1 MKKLFSRC
9 SWLITVL
16 ICLSILFSVK
26 TYAKDS
32 ATDDSLSGSL
42 GENITW
48 ALEGSSDSG
57 YTIRISGSGDTPGYD
72 YTSDI
77 PWYSHINE
85 IKSVIVEDG
94 ITGLGKASFYK
105 STSIQSVK
113 IADSVRSIGDLCF
126 FRNGSL
132 EKIELGNGLT
142 SIGEAAFSVSNLKK
156 VSLPAG
162 ITRIEADTFYGCKQ
176 LESINLEHVK
186 SIGRRAFYF
195 CSNLSG
201 INLSADIEQL
211 EYAAFR
217 GCSSIDKVN
226 IGSKLSELNEQV
238 FAECSSLK
246 EIYIPDN
253 ITAIQ
258 RGAFYECTALGQV
271 TGAKNVEVLGEM
283 AFNGAKSLE
292 TYPFGDKVWSIG
304 NSAFSGC
311 SSFKIDKIPDSVTF
325 MGTWAFGSTAIE
337 TIEFGSGLTYI
348 NSYAFSYCSNLTKVT
363 FPSNIESIK
372 IYAFSHCPKLKNVIF
387 TEGLKTINEGA
398 FDGSAIEEA
407 VIPKSVSAIG
417 NSAFPY
423 KTKLTLLNDKLTN
436 MGGNTYKVIHK
447 AKASFYYNYDYA
459 YEVLELVNKIRKE
472 NNLEPMT
479 MDVKLLDNAMYRAS
493 ELTLY
498 FSHQSPI
505 GQYNTSI
512 GASENVA
519 MWQRTPQEVVD
530 AWMSDSHKEP
540 ILSSKYTAIGVG
552 AVASNGQLYWAQEFK
567 SKVSEEAKQSSY
579 KTGNQVN
586 TIEYTT
592 DIVTDFHPEQ
602 TSLTIKEKGESSIVS
617 LLKRAIL
624 LPDSVH
630 YVSSDEKV
638 CTVSKDGKL
647 TGKTAGKATITIYA
661 ADNADEYALQTT
673 VQVEVEHN
681 WQSKYTVD
689 KEATCTENGS
699 QSIHCDVCN
708 AINENKVKVIKATGH
723 KAEKMAGKAASCTED
738 GLTEGSKCSV
748 CGEILKKQEVIKATG
763 HKAEK
768 MAGKA
773 ASCTEDG
780 ITEGSKCSVC
790 GEILKKQEV
799 IKATGHKAEKI
810 PGKTASCTEDGITE
824 GSKCSVCGEV
834 LKKQEVIKAT
844 GHKWS
849 AWEVTKE
856 ASETEEGSRRRICE
870 NDKTHIETEV
880 IPVLAHVHKLSK
892 TEAKAASCTENGNK
906 EYYVCSGCKKLFA
919 DADAA
924 KEINKEDTVIKA
936 TGHKAEKIAGKAA
949 SCTEDGLTEGSK
961 CSVCGEVLKKQEVIK
976 ATGHK
981 AEKMAGKAA
990 SCTEDGITE
999 GSKCSVCGEVLKKQE
1014 IIKATGHK
1022 WSAWEVTKEASE
1034 TEEGSRRRVC
1044 ENDKTHVETE
1054 VIPVLAHV
1062 HKLSKTEAKAASCTE
1077 NGNKEYYVC
1086 SGCKKLFADAD
1097 ATKEI
1102 DKEDTVI
1109 KATGHKAEKIAGK
1122 AATYTESG
1130 LTEGS
1135 KCSICGTVI
1144 VAQKVIPKKNIKG
1157 DIKNPTSVNR
1167 IEKKITGNRNDGDI
1181 KDSTF
1186 NSLQLRAKKAG
1197 KNYINLS
1204 WTKVKGASGYIIYGN
1219 RCNSNGKVYPL
1230 RKVISTAKMSQ
1241 KMMKLKKGTY
1251 YKYVVIAYKMTG
1263 AGQKVI
1269 ASSKTIHV
1277 ATAGGKVGNYKKVK
1291 LNKEIVKLKCGKV
1304 FKIKAE
1310 QVSEKKKLKVKRHRD
1325 ICFESSNPAIATV
1338 SASGKVKAKKKGR
1351 CVIYVYSQSGTFN
1364 KMTVRVK

>member
-1 MKKLFSRC
+1 M
-9 SWLITVL
+9 L
-16 ICLSILFSVK
+16 ICLGILFSVK
-26 TYAKDS
+26 TFAKDS
-32 ATDDSLSGSL
+32 AADDSLSGSL
-42 GENITW
+42 GKNITW
-48 ALEGSSDSG
+48 TLEGSSDSG
-57 YTIRISGSGDTPGYD
+57 YTIRISGSGDTPDYD
-72 YTSDI
+72 YISDI

-85 IKSVIVEDG
+85 IKSVVVEEG
-94 ITGLGKASFYK
+94 ITGLGKSSFYK

-113 IADSVRSIGDLCF
+113 LADSVRSIGEMCF

-156 VSLPAG
+156 VSLPIG
-162 ITRIEADTFYGCKQ
+162 ITHIESDTFYGCKQ

-186 SIGRRAFYF
+186 SIGRRAFYI

-201 INLSADIEQL
+201 IHLSTDLQQL

-226 IGSKLSELNEQV
+226 IGSKLSELSEQV

-258 RGAFYECTALGQV
+258 KAAFYECTALGQV

-325 MGTWAFGSTAIE
+325 MGTWAFGKTAIE

-363 FPSNIESIK
+363 LPANMQSIK

-398 FDGSAIEEA
+398 FTGSIIKEA

-417 NSAFPY
+417 SRAFPDS
-423 KTKLTLLNDKLTN
+423 TKLTLLNDKLTN

-472 NNLEPMT
+472 NNLEPVT
-479 MDVKLLDNAMYRAS
+479 MDVDLLDNAMYRAS
-493 ELTLY
+493 ELALY
-498 FSHQSPI
+498 FSHQSPMGFTAI
-505 GQYNTSI
+505 GTT
-512 GASENVA
+512 ENCA
-519 MWQRTPQEVVD
+519 LGQKTPQKVVD
-530 AWMSDSHKEP
+530 AWMSDEHKYP
-540 ILSSKYTAIGVG
+540 ILSSDFTAIGIG
-552 AVASNGQLYWAQEFK
+552 AVESNGQLHWTQEFL
-567 SKVSEEAKQSSY
+567 SKVSEEAMQSSY
-579 KTGNQVN
+579 KNGNQIN
-586 TIEYTT
+586 TIKYTT
-592 DIVTDFHPEQ
+592 DIVNNFYPEQ
-602 TSLTIKEKGESSIVS
+602 ELVKIKEKGNSSIVS
-617 LLKRAIL
+617 ILKRAVL

-647 TGKTAGKATITIYA
+647 TGKEAGNATITIYA
-661 ADNADEYALQTT
+661 ADSADEYALQTT
-673 VQVEVEHN
+673 VQVEVQHN
-681 WQSKYTVD
+681 WQSKYTID
-689 KEATCTENGS
+689 KEPTCTENGS

-708 AINENKVKVIKATGH
+708 AINQDRVRA
-723 KAEKMAGKAASCTED
+723 
-738 GLTEGSKCSV
+738 
-748 CGEILKKQEVIKATG
+748 
-763 HKAEK
+763 
-768 MAGKA
+768 
-773 ASCTEDG
+773 
-780 ITEGSKCSVC
+780 
-790 GEILKKQEV
+790 
-799 IKATGHKAEKI
+799 
-810 PGKTASCTEDGITE
+810 
-824 GSKCSVCGEV
+824 
-834 LKKQEVIKAT
+834 
-844 GHKWS
+844 
-849 AWEVTKE
+849 
-856 ASETEEGSRRRICE
+856 
-870 NDKTHIETEV
+870 
-880 IPVLAHVHKLSK
+880 
-892 TEAKAASCTENGNK
+892 
-906 EYYVCSGCKKLFA
+906 
-919 DADAA
+919 
-924 KEINKEDTVIKA
+924 
-936 TGHKAEKIAGKAA
+936 
-949 SCTEDGLTEGSK
+949 
-961 CSVCGEVLKKQEVIK
+961 
-976 ATGHK
+976 
-981 AEKMAGKAA
+981 
-990 SCTEDGITE
+990 
-999 GSKCSVCGEVLKKQE
+999 
-1014 IIKATGHK
+1014 IKATGHK

-1044 ENDKTHVETE
+1044 ENDATHMEIE

-1062 HKLSKTEAKAASCTE
+1062 HKLMKVEAKKATCTE
-1077 NGNKEYYVC
+1077 DGNKEYYVC
-1086 SGCKKLFADAD
+1086 SSCKKLFADAD
-1097 ATKEI
+1097 IGKEI
-1102 DKEDTVI
+1102 NKEDTVV
-1109 KATGHKAEKIAGK
+1109 KATGHKVVKDSAVP
-1122 AATYTESG
+1122 ATTTTTG
-1130 LTEGS
+1130 LSEGS
-1135 KCSICGTVI
+1135 HCSVCGQII
-1144 VAQKVIPKKNIKG
+1144 VAQKVIPKKDVKG
-1157 DIKNPTSVNR
+1157 DVNDSISVNDV
-1167 IEKKITGNRNDGDI
+1167 EKKITANRNDGDI
-1181 KDSTF
+1181 AGSTF
-1186 NSLQLRAKKAG
+1186 KILQLRAKKTG
-1197 KNYINLS
+1197 RNYINLS

-1241 KMMKLKKGTY
+1241 KIMKLKKGTY

-1310 QVSEKKKLKVKRHRD
+1310 QVPEKKKLKVKRHRG
-1325 ICFESSNPAIATV
+1325 ICFESSNSSIATV
-1338 SASGKVKAKKKGR
+1338 SSSGKVKAKKKGI
-1351 CVIYVYSQSGTFN
+1351 CVIYIYSQSGTFS

>member
-1 MKKLFSRC
+1 MRLRSVFKMRMSILNTATTEQMGYGIISFFVYTKSTNSYFIWYNKIIRRRRKVMKKLFSRC

-16 ICLSILFSVK
+16 ICLGILFSVK
-26 TYAKDS
+26 TFAKDS
-32 ATDDSLSGSL
+32 AADDSLSGSL
-42 GENITW
+42 GKNITW
-48 ALEGSSDSG
+48 TLEGSSDSG
-57 YTIRISGSGDTPGYD
+57 YTIRISGSGDTPDYD

-94 ITGLGKASFYK
+94 ITGLGKSSFYK

-113 IADSVRSIGDLCF
+113 LADSVRSIGEMCF

-156 VSLPAG
+156 VSLPIG
-162 ITRIEADTFYGCKQ
+162 ITHIESDTFYGCKQ

-226 IGSKLSELNEQV
+226 IGSKLSELSEQV

-258 RGAFYECTALGQV
+258 KAAFYECTALGQV

-398 FDGSAIEEA
+398 FTGSIIKEA

-417 NSAFPY
+417 SRAFPDS
-423 KTKLTLLNDKLTN
+423 TKLTLLNNKLTN
-436 MGGNTYKVIHK
+436 MGENTYKVIHK

-479 MDVKLLDNAMYRAS
+479 MDVDLLDNAMYRAS
-493 ELTLY
+493 ELALY
-498 FSHQSPI
+498 FSHQSPMGFTAI
-505 GQYNTSI
+505 GTT
-512 GASENVA
+512 ENCA
-519 MWQRTPQEVVD
+519 LGQKTPQKVVD
-530 AWMSDSHKEP
+530 AWMSDEHKYP
-540 ILSSKYTAIGVG
+540 ILSSDFTAIGIG
-552 AVASNGQLYWAQEFK
+552 AVESNGQLHWTQEFL
-567 SKVSEEAKQSSY
+567 SKVSEEAMQSSY
-579 KTGNQVN
+579 KNGNQIN
-586 TIEYTT
+586 TIKYTT
-592 DIVTDFHPEQ
+592 DIVNNFYPEQ
-602 TSLTIKEKGESSIVS
+602 ELVKIKEKGNSSIVS
-617 LLKRAIL
+617 ILKRAVL

-647 TGKTAGKATITIYA
+647 TGKEAGNATITIYA
-661 ADNADEYALQTT
+661 ADSADEYALQTT
-673 VQVEVEHN
+673 VQVEVQHN
-681 WQSKYTVD
+681 WQSKYTID
-689 KEATCTENGS
+689 KEPTCTENGS

-708 AINENKVKVIKATGH
+708 TINQDRVR
-723 KAEKMAGKAASCTED
+723 
-738 GLTEGSKCSV
+738 
-748 CGEILKKQEVIKATG
+748 
-763 HKAEK
+763 
-768 MAGKA
+768 
-773 ASCTEDG
+773 
-780 ITEGSKCSVC
+780 
-790 GEILKKQEV
+790 
-799 IKATGHKAEKI
+799 
-810 PGKTASCTEDGITE
+810 
-824 GSKCSVCGEV
+824 
-834 LKKQEVIKAT
+834 VIKAT

-849 AWEVTKE
+849 
-856 ASETEEGSRRRICE
+856 
-870 NDKTHIETEV
+870 D
-880 IPVLAHVHKLSK
+880 
-892 TEAKAASCTENGNK
+892 
-906 EYYVCSGCKKLFA
+906 
-919 DADAA
+919 
-924 KEINKEDTVIKA
+924 
-936 TGHKAEKIAGKAA
+936 
-949 SCTEDGLTEGSK
+949 
-961 CSVCGEVLKKQEVIK
+961 
-976 ATGHK
+976 
-981 AEKMAGKAA
+981 
-990 SCTEDGITE
+990 
-999 GSKCSVCGEVLKKQE
+999 
-1014 IIKATGHK
+1014 
-1022 WSAWEVTKEASE
+1022 WEVTKEASE

-1044 ENDKTHVETE
+1044 ENDKTHVEIE

-1062 HKLSKTEAKAASCTE
+1062 HKLTKTEAKKASCTE

-1097 ATKEI
+1097 IGKEI
-1102 DKEDTVI
+1102 NKEDTVV
-1109 KATGHKAEKIAGK
+1109 KATGHKVVKDSAVP
-1122 AATYTESG
+1122 ATTTTTG
-1130 LTEGS
+1130 LSEGS
-1135 KCSICGTVI
+1135 HCSVCGQII
-1144 VAQKVIPKKNIKG
+1144 VAQKVIPKKDVKG
-1157 DIKNPTSVNR
+1157 DVNDSISVNDV
-1167 IEKKITGNRNDGDI
+1167 EKKITANRNDGDI
-1181 KDSTF
+1181 AGSTF
-1186 NSLQLRAKKAG
+1186 KILQLRAKKTG
-1197 KNYINLS
+1197 RNYINLS

-1219 RCNSNGKVYPL
+1219 RCNSARKVYSL
-1230 RKVISTAKMSQ
+1230 KKVVSTTRTSAKIT
-1241 KMMKLKKGTY
+1241 KLNKGTY
-1251 YKYVVIAYKMTG
+1251 YKYTAVAYKTTTE
-1263 AGQKVI
+1263 GQKVI

-1277 ATAGGKVGNYKKVK
+1277 ATIGGKVGNYKKVK
-1291 LNKEIVKLKCGKV
+1291 LNKKKVKLKSGKI
-1304 FKIKAE
+1304 FKIEAE
-1310 QVSEKKKLKVKRHRD
+1310 QLPEKKKLKVKRHRG
-1325 ICFESSNPAIATV
+1325 ICFESSNSSIATV
-1338 SASGKVKAKKKGR
+1338 SSSGKVKAKKR
-1351 CVIYVYSQSGTFN
+1351 ELA
-1364 KMTVRVK
+1364 

>member
-16 ICLSILFSVK
+16 ICLGILFSVK
-26 TYAKDS
+26 TFAKDS
-32 ATDDSLSGSL
+32 AADDSLSGSL
-42 GENITW
+42 GKNITW
-48 ALEGSSDSG
+48 TLEGSSDSG
-57 YTIRISGSGDTPGYD
+57 YTIRISGSGDTPDYD

-94 ITGLGKASFYK
+94 ITGLGKSSFYK

-113 IADSVRSIGDLCF
+113 LADSVRSIGEMCF

-156 VSLPAG
+156 VSLPIG
-162 ITRIEADTFYGCKQ
+162 ITHIESDTFYGCKQ

-226 IGSKLSELNEQV
+226 IGSKLSELSEQV

-258 RGAFYECTALGQV
+258 KAAFYECTALGQV

-398 FDGSAIEEA
+398 FTGSIIKEA

-417 NSAFPY
+417 SRAFPDS
-423 KTKLTLLNDKLTN
+423 TKLTLLNNKLTN
-436 MGGNTYKVIHK
+436 MGENTYKVIHK

-479 MDVKLLDNAMYRAS
+479 MDVDLLDNAMYRAS
-493 ELTLY
+493 ELALY
-498 FSHQSPI
+498 FSHQSPMGFTAI
-505 GQYNTSI
+505 GTT
-512 GASENVA
+512 ENCA
-519 MWQRTPQEVVD
+519 LGQKTPQKVVD
-530 AWMSDSHKEP
+530 AWMSDEHKYP
-540 ILSSKYTAIGVG
+540 ILSSDFTAIGIG
-552 AVASNGQLYWAQEFK
+552 AVESNGQLHWTQEFL
-567 SKVSEEAKQSSY
+567 SKVSEEAMQSSY
-579 KTGNQVN
+579 KNGNQIN
-586 TIEYTT
+586 TIKYTT
-592 DIVTDFHPEQ
+592 DIVNNFYPEQ
-602 TSLTIKEKGESSIVS
+602 ELVKIKEKGNSSIVS
-617 LLKRAIL
+617 ILKRAVL

-647 TGKTAGKATITIYA
+647 TGKEAGNATITIYA
-661 ADNADEYALQTT
+661 ADSADEYVLQTT
-673 VQVEVEHN
+673 VQVEVQHN
-681 WQSKYTVD
+681 WQSKYTID
-689 KEATCTENGS
+689 KEPTCTENGS

-708 AINENKVKVIKATGH
+708 TINQDRVR
-723 KAEKMAGKAASCTED
+723 
-738 GLTEGSKCSV
+738 
-748 CGEILKKQEVIKATG
+748 
-763 HKAEK
+763 
-768 MAGKA
+768 
-773 ASCTEDG
+773 
-780 ITEGSKCSVC
+780 
-790 GEILKKQEV
+790 
-799 IKATGHKAEKI
+799 
-810 PGKTASCTEDGITE
+810 
-824 GSKCSVCGEV
+824 
-834 LKKQEVIKAT
+834 VIKAT

-849 AWEVTKE
+849 
-856 ASETEEGSRRRICE
+856 
-870 NDKTHIETEV
+870 D
-880 IPVLAHVHKLSK
+880 
-892 TEAKAASCTENGNK
+892 
-906 EYYVCSGCKKLFA
+906 
-919 DADAA
+919 
-924 KEINKEDTVIKA
+924 
-936 TGHKAEKIAGKAA
+936 
-949 SCTEDGLTEGSK
+949 
-961 CSVCGEVLKKQEVIK
+961 
-976 ATGHK
+976 
-981 AEKMAGKAA
+981 
-990 SCTEDGITE
+990 
-999 GSKCSVCGEVLKKQE
+999 
-1014 IIKATGHK
+1014 
-1022 WSAWEVTKEASE
+1022 WEVTKEASE

-1062 HKLSKTEAKAASCTE
+1062 HKLMKVEARKATCTE
-1077 NGNKEYYVC
+1077 DGNKEYYVC
-1086 SGCKKLFADAD
+1086 SSCKKLFADAD
-1097 ATKEI
+1097 IGKEI
-1102 DKEDTVI
+1102 NKEDTVV
-1109 KATGHKAEKIAGK
+1109 KATGHKVVKDSAVP
-1122 AATYTESG
+1122 ATTTTTG
-1130 LTEGS
+1130 LSEGS
-1135 KCSICGTVI
+1135 HCSVCGQII
-1144 VAQKVIPKKNIKG
+1144 VAQKVIPKKDVKG
-1157 DIKNPTSVNR
+1157 DVNDSISVNDV
-1167 IEKKITGNRNDGDI
+1167 EKKITANRNDGDI
-1181 KDSTF
+1181 AGSTF
-1186 NSLQLRAKKAG
+1186 KILQLRAKKTG
-1197 KNYINLS
+1197 RNYINLS

-1219 RCNSNGKVYPL
+1219 RCNSARKVYSL
-1230 RKVISTAKMSQ
+1230 KKVVSTTRTSAKIT
-1241 KMMKLKKGTY
+1241 KLNKGTY
-1251 YKYVVIAYKMTG
+1251 YKYTAVAYKTTTE
-1263 AGQKVI
+1263 GQKVI

-1277 ATAGGKVGNYKKVK
+1277 ATIGGKVGNYKKVK
-1291 LNKEIVKLKCGKV
+1291 LNKKKVKLKSGKI
-1304 FKIKAE
+1304 FKIEAE
-1310 QVSEKKKLKVKRHRD
+1310 QLPEKKKLKVKRHRG
-1325 ICFESSNPAIATV
+1325 ICFESSNSSIATV
-1338 SASGKVKAKKKGR
+1338 SSSGKVKAKKR
-1351 CVIYVYSQSGTFN
+1351 ELA
-1364 KMTVRVK
+1364 

>member
-1 MKKLFSRC
+1 MRLRSVFKMRMSILNTATTEQMGYGIISFFVYTKSTNSYFIWYNKIIRRRRKVMKKLFSRC

-16 ICLSILFSVK
+16 ICLGILFSVK
-26 TYAKDS
+26 TFAKDS
-32 ATDDSLSGSL
+32 AADDSLSGSL
-42 GENITW
+42 GKNITW
-48 ALEGSSDSG
+48 TLEGSSDSG
-57 YTIRISGSGDTPGYD
+57 YTIRISGSGDTPDYD

-94 ITGLGKASFYK
+94 ITGLGKSSFYK

-113 IADSVRSIGDLCF
+113 LADSVRSIGEMCF

-156 VSLPAG
+156 VSLPIG
-162 ITRIEADTFYGCKQ
+162 ITHIESDTFYGCKQ

-226 IGSKLSELNEQV
+226 IGSKLSELSEQV

-258 RGAFYECTALGQV
+258 KAAFYECTALGQV

-398 FDGSAIEEA
+398 FTGSIIKEA

-417 NSAFPY
+417 SRAFPDS
-423 KTKLTLLNDKLTN
+423 TKLTLLDNKLTN
-436 MGGNTYKVIHK
+436 MGENTYKVIHK

-479 MDVKLLDNAMYRAS
+479 MDVDLLDNAMYRAS
-493 ELTLY
+493 ELALY
-498 FSHQSPI
+498 FSHQSPMGFTAI
-505 GQYNTSI
+505 GTT
-512 GASENVA
+512 ENCA
-519 MWQRTPQEVVD
+519 LGQKTPQKVVD
-530 AWMSDSHKEP
+530 AWMSDEHKYP
-540 ILSSKYTAIGVG
+540 ILSSDFTAIGIG
-552 AVASNGQLYWAQEFK
+552 AVESNGQLHWTQEFL
-567 SKVSEEAKQSSY
+567 SKVSEEAMQSSY
-579 KTGNQVN
+579 KNGNQIN
-586 TIEYTT
+586 TIKYTT
-592 DIVTDFHPEQ
+592 DIVNNFYPEQ
-602 TSLTIKEKGESSIVS
+602 ELVKIKEKGNSSIVS
-617 LLKRAIL
+617 ILKRAVL

-647 TGKTAGKATITIYA
+647 TGKEAGNATITIYA
-661 ADNADEYALQTT
+661 ADSADEYALQTT
-673 VQVEVEHN
+673 VQVEVQHN
-681 WQSKYTVD
+681 WQSKYAID
-689 KEATCTENGS
+689 KEPTCTENGS

-708 AINENKVKVIKATGH
+708 TINQDRVR
-723 KAEKMAGKAASCTED
+723 
-738 GLTEGSKCSV
+738 
-748 CGEILKKQEVIKATG
+748 
-763 HKAEK
+763 
-768 MAGKA
+768 
-773 ASCTEDG
+773 
-780 ITEGSKCSVC
+780 
-790 GEILKKQEV
+790 
-799 IKATGHKAEKI
+799 
-810 PGKTASCTEDGITE
+810 
-824 GSKCSVCGEV
+824 
-834 LKKQEVIKAT
+834 VIKAT

-849 AWEVTKE
+849 
-856 ASETEEGSRRRICE
+856 
-870 NDKTHIETEV
+870 D
-880 IPVLAHVHKLSK
+880 
-892 TEAKAASCTENGNK
+892 
-906 EYYVCSGCKKLFA
+906 
-919 DADAA
+919 
-924 KEINKEDTVIKA
+924 
-936 TGHKAEKIAGKAA
+936 
-949 SCTEDGLTEGSK
+949 
-961 CSVCGEVLKKQEVIK
+961 
-976 ATGHK
+976 
-981 AEKMAGKAA
+981 
-990 SCTEDGITE
+990 
-999 GSKCSVCGEVLKKQE
+999 
-1014 IIKATGHK
+1014 
-1022 WSAWEVTKEASE
+1022 WEVTKEASE

-1044 ENDKTHVETE
+1044 ENDKTHVEIE

-1062 HKLSKTEAKAASCTE
+1062 HKLTKTEAKKASCTE

-1097 ATKEI
+1097 IGKEI
-1102 DKEDTVI
+1102 NKEDTVV
-1109 KATGHKAEKIAGK
+1109 KATGHKVVKDSAVP
-1122 AATYTESG
+1122 ATTTTTG
-1130 LTEGS
+1130 LSEGS
-1135 KCSICGTVI
+1135 HCSVCGQII
-1144 VAQKVIPKKNIKG
+1144 VAQKVIPKKDVKG
-1157 DIKNPTSVNR
+1157 DVNDSISVNDV
-1167 IEKKITGNRNDGDI
+1167 EKKITANRNDGDI
-1181 KDSTF
+1181 AGSTF
-1186 NSLQLRAKKAG
+1186 KILQLRAKKTG
-1197 KNYINLS
+1197 RNYINLS

-1219 RCNSNGKVYPL
+1219 RCNSARKVYSL
-1230 RKVISTAKMSQ
+1230 KKVVSTTRTSAKIT
-1241 KMMKLKKGTY
+1241 KLNKGTY
-1251 YKYVVIAYKMTG
+1251 YKYTAVAYKTTTE
-1263 AGQKVI
+1263 GQKVI

-1277 ATAGGKVGNYKKVK
+1277 ATIGGKVGNYKKVK
-1291 LNKEIVKLKCGKV
+1291 LNKKKVKLKSGKI
-1304 FKIKAE
+1304 FKIEAE
-1310 QVSEKKKLKVKRHRD
+1310 QLPEKKKLKVKRHRG
-1325 ICFESSNPAIATV
+1325 ICFESSNSSIATV
-1338 SASGKVKAKKKGR
+1338 SSSGKVKAKKR
-1351 CVIYVYSQSGTFN
+1351 ELA
-1364 KMTVRVK
+1364 

>member
-16 ICLSILFSVK
+16 ICLGILFSVK
-26 TYAKDS
+26 TFAKDS
-32 ATDDSLSGSL
+32 AADDSLSGSL
-42 GENITW
+42 GKNITW
-48 ALEGSSDSG
+48 TLEGSSDSG
-57 YTIRISGSGDTPGYD
+57 YTIRISGSGDTPDYD

-94 ITGLGKASFYK
+94 ITGLGKSSFYK

-113 IADSVRSIGDLCF
+113 LADSVRSIGEMCF

-156 VSLPAG
+156 VSLPIG
-162 ITRIEADTFYGCKQ
+162 ITHIESDTFYGCKQ

-226 IGSKLSELNEQV
+226 IGSKLSELSEQV

-258 RGAFYECTALGQV
+258 KAAFYECTALGQV

-398 FDGSAIEEA
+398 FTGSIIKEA

-417 NSAFPY
+417 SRAFPDS
-423 KTKLTLLNDKLTN
+423 TKLTLLNNKLTN
-436 MGGNTYKVIHK
+436 MGENTYKVIHK

-479 MDVKLLDNAMYRAS
+479 MDVDLLDNAMYRAS
-493 ELTLY
+493 ELALY
-498 FSHQSPI
+498 FSHQSPMGFTAI
-505 GQYNTSI
+505 GTT
-512 GASENVA
+512 ENCA
-519 MWQRTPQEVVD
+519 LGQKTPQKVVD
-530 AWMSDSHKEP
+530 AWMSDEHKYP
-540 ILSSKYTAIGVG
+540 ILSSDFTAIGIG
-552 AVASNGQLYWAQEFK
+552 AVESNGQLHWTQEFL
-567 SKVSEEAKQSSY
+567 SKVSEEAMQSSY
-579 KTGNQVN
+579 KNGNQIN
-586 TIEYTT
+586 TIKYTT
-592 DIVTDFHPEQ
+592 DIVNNFYPEQ
-602 TSLTIKEKGESSIVS
+602 ELVKIKEKGNSSIVS
-617 LLKRAIL
+617 ILKRAVL

-647 TGKTAGKATITIYA
+647 TGKEAGNATITIYA
-661 ADNADEYALQTT
+661 ADSADEYALQTT
-673 VQVEVEHN
+673 VQVEVQHN
-681 WQSKYTVD
+681 WQSKYAID
-689 KEATCTENGS
+689 KEPTCTENGS

-708 AINENKVKVIKATGH
+708 TINQDRVR
-723 KAEKMAGKAASCTED
+723 
-738 GLTEGSKCSV
+738 
-748 CGEILKKQEVIKATG
+748 
-763 HKAEK
+763 
-768 MAGKA
+768 
-773 ASCTEDG
+773 
-780 ITEGSKCSVC
+780 
-790 GEILKKQEV
+790 
-799 IKATGHKAEKI
+799 
-810 PGKTASCTEDGITE
+810 
-824 GSKCSVCGEV
+824 
-834 LKKQEVIKAT
+834 VIKAT

-849 AWEVTKE
+849 
-856 ASETEEGSRRRICE
+856 
-870 NDKTHIETEV
+870 D
-880 IPVLAHVHKLSK
+880 
-892 TEAKAASCTENGNK
+892 
-906 EYYVCSGCKKLFA
+906 
-919 DADAA
+919 
-924 KEINKEDTVIKA
+924 
-936 TGHKAEKIAGKAA
+936 
-949 SCTEDGLTEGSK
+949 
-961 CSVCGEVLKKQEVIK
+961 
-976 ATGHK
+976 
-981 AEKMAGKAA
+981 
-990 SCTEDGITE
+990 
-999 GSKCSVCGEVLKKQE
+999 
-1014 IIKATGHK
+1014 
-1022 WSAWEVTKEASE
+1022 WEVTKEASE

-1044 ENDKTHVETE
+1044 ENDKTHVEIE

-1062 HKLSKTEAKAASCTE
+1062 HKLTKTEAKKASCTE

-1097 ATKEI
+1097 IGKEI
-1102 DKEDTVI
+1102 NKEDTVV
-1109 KATGHKAEKIAGK
+1109 KATGHKVVKDSAVP
-1122 AATYTESG
+1122 ATTTTTG
-1130 LTEGS
+1130 LSEGS
-1135 KCSICGTVI
+1135 HCSVCGQII
-1144 VAQKVIPKKNIKG
+1144 VAQKVIPKKDVKG
-1157 DIKNPTSVNR
+1157 DVNDSISVNDV
-1167 IEKKITGNRNDGDI
+1167 EKKITANRNDGDI
-1181 KDSTF
+1181 AGSTF
-1186 NSLQLRAKKAG
+1186 KILQLRAKKTG
-1197 KNYINLS
+1197 RNYINLS

-1219 RCNSNGKVYPL
+1219 RCNSARKVYSL
-1230 RKVISTAKMSQ
+1230 KKVVSTTRTSAKIT
-1241 KMMKLKKGTY
+1241 KLNKGTY
-1251 YKYVVIAYKMTG
+1251 YKYTAVAYKTTTE
-1263 AGQKVI
+1263 GQKVI

-1277 ATAGGKVGNYKKVK
+1277 ATIGGKVGNYKKVK
-1291 LNKEIVKLKCGKV
+1291 LNKKKVKLKSGKI
-1304 FKIKAE
+1304 FKIEAE
-1310 QVSEKKKLKVKRHRD
+1310 QLPEKKKLKVKRHRG
-1325 ICFESSNPAIATV
+1325 ICFESSNSSIATV
-1338 SASGKVKAKKKGR
+1338 SSSGKVKAKKR
-1351 CVIYVYSQSGTFN
+1351 ELA
-1364 KMTVRVK
+1364 

>member
-16 ICLSILFSVK
+16 ICLGILFSVK
-26 TYAKDS
+26 TFAKDS
-32 ATDDSLSGSL
+32 AADDSLSGSL
-42 GENITW
+42 GKNITW
-48 ALEGSSDSG
+48 TLEGSSDSG
-57 YTIRISGSGDTPGYD
+57 YTIRISGSGDTPDYD

-94 ITGLGKASFYK
+94 ITGLGKSSFYK

-113 IADSVRSIGDLCF
+113 LADSVRSIGEMCF

-156 VSLPAG
+156 VSLPIG
-162 ITRIEADTFYGCKQ
+162 ITHIESDTFYGCKQ

-226 IGSKLSELNEQV
+226 IGSKLSELSEQV

-258 RGAFYECTALGQV
+258 KAAFYECTALGQV

-398 FDGSAIEEA
+398 FTGSIIKEA

-417 NSAFPY
+417 SRAFPDS
-423 KTKLTLLNDKLTN
+423 TKLTLLDNKLTN
-436 MGGNTYKVIHK
+436 MGENTYKVIHK

-479 MDVKLLDNAMYRAS
+479 MDVDLLDNAMYRAS
-493 ELTLY
+493 ELALY
-498 FSHQSPI
+498 FSHQSPMGFTAI
-505 GQYNTSI
+505 GTT
-512 GASENVA
+512 ENCA
-519 MWQRTPQEVVD
+519 LGQKTPQKVVD
-530 AWMSDSHKEP
+530 AWMSDEHKYP
-540 ILSSKYTAIGVG
+540 ILSSDFTAIGIG
-552 AVASNGQLYWAQEFK
+552 AVESNGQLHWTQEFL
-567 SKVSEEAKQSSY
+567 SKVSEEAMQSSY
-579 KTGNQVN
+579 KNGNQIN
-586 TIEYTT
+586 TIKYTT
-592 DIVTDFHPEQ
+592 DIVNNFYPEQ
-602 TSLTIKEKGESSIVS
+602 ELVKIKEKGNSSIVS
-617 LLKRAIL
+617 ILKRAVL

-647 TGKTAGKATITIYA
+647 TGKEAGNATITIYA
-661 ADNADEYALQTT
+661 ADSADEYALQTT
-673 VQVEVEHN
+673 VQVEVQHN
-681 WQSKYTVD
+681 WQSKYTID
-689 KEATCTENGS
+689 KEPTCTENGS

-708 AINENKVKVIKATGH
+708 TINQDRVR
-723 KAEKMAGKAASCTED
+723 
-738 GLTEGSKCSV
+738 
-748 CGEILKKQEVIKATG
+748 
-763 HKAEK
+763 
-768 MAGKA
+768 
-773 ASCTEDG
+773 
-780 ITEGSKCSVC
+780 
-790 GEILKKQEV
+790 
-799 IKATGHKAEKI
+799 
-810 PGKTASCTEDGITE
+810 
-824 GSKCSVCGEV
+824 
-834 LKKQEVIKAT
+834 VIKAT

-849 AWEVTKE
+849 
-856 ASETEEGSRRRICE
+856 
-870 NDKTHIETEV
+870 D
-880 IPVLAHVHKLSK
+880 
-892 TEAKAASCTENGNK
+892 
-906 EYYVCSGCKKLFA
+906 
-919 DADAA
+919 
-924 KEINKEDTVIKA
+924 
-936 TGHKAEKIAGKAA
+936 
-949 SCTEDGLTEGSK
+949 
-961 CSVCGEVLKKQEVIK
+961 
-976 ATGHK
+976 
-981 AEKMAGKAA
+981 
-990 SCTEDGITE
+990 
-999 GSKCSVCGEVLKKQE
+999 
-1014 IIKATGHK
+1014 
-1022 WSAWEVTKEASE
+1022 WEVTKEASE

-1062 HKLSKTEAKAASCTE
+1062 HKLMKVEARKATCTE
-1077 NGNKEYYVC
+1077 DGNKEYYVC
-1086 SGCKKLFADAD
+1086 SSCKKLFADAD
-1097 ATKEI
+1097 IGKEI
-1102 DKEDTVI
+1102 NKEDTVV
-1109 KATGHKAEKIAGK
+1109 KATGHKVVKDSAVP
-1122 AATYTESG
+1122 ATTTTTG
-1130 LTEGS
+1130 LSEGS
-1135 KCSICGTVI
+1135 HCSVCGQII
-1144 VAQKVIPKKNIKG
+1144 VAQKVIPKKDVKG
-1157 DIKNPTSVNR
+1157 DVNDSISVNDV
-1167 IEKKITGNRNDGDI
+1167 EKKITANRNDGDI
-1181 KDSTF
+1181 AGSTF
-1186 NSLQLRAKKAG
+1186 KILQLRAKKTG
-1197 KNYINLS
+1197 RNYINLS

-1219 RCNSNGKVYPL
+1219 RCNSARKVYSL
-1230 RKVISTAKMSQ
+1230 KKVVSTTRTSAKIT
-1241 KMMKLKKGTY
+1241 KLNKGTY
-1251 YKYVVIAYKMTG
+1251 YKYTAVAYKTTTE
-1263 AGQKVI
+1263 GQKVI

-1277 ATAGGKVGNYKKVK
+1277 ATIGGKVGNYKKVK
-1291 LNKEIVKLKCGKV
+1291 LNKKKVKLKSGKI
-1304 FKIKAE
+1304 FKIEAE
-1310 QVSEKKKLKVKRHRD
+1310 QLPEKKKLKVKRHRG
-1325 ICFESSNPAIATV
+1325 ICFESSNSSIATV
-1338 SASGKVKAKKKGR
+1338 SSSGKVKAKKR
-1351 CVIYVYSQSGTFN
+1351 ELA
-1364 KMTVRVK
+1364 

>member
-16 ICLSILFSVK
+16 ICLGILFSVK
-26 TYAKDS
+26 TFAKDS
-32 ATDDSLSGSL
+32 AADDSLSGSL
-42 GENITW
+42 GKNITW
-48 ALEGSSDSG
+48 TLEGSSDSG
-57 YTIRISGSGDTPGYD
+57 YTIRISGSGDTPDYD

-94 ITGLGKASFYK
+94 ITGLGKSSFYK

-113 IADSVRSIGDLCF
+113 LADSVRSIGEMCF

-156 VSLPAG
+156 VSLPIG
-162 ITRIEADTFYGCKQ
+162 ITHIESDTFYGCKQ

-226 IGSKLSELNEQV
+226 IGSKLSELSEQV

-258 RGAFYECTALGQV
+258 KAAFYECTALGQV

-292 TYPFGDKVWSIG
+292 TYPFGNKVRSIG

-398 FDGSAIEEA
+398 FTGSIIKEA

-417 NSAFPY
+417 SRAFPDS
-423 KTKLTLLNDKLTN
+423 TKLTLLNNKLTN
-436 MGGNTYKVIHK
+436 MGENTYKVIHK

-479 MDVKLLDNAMYRAS
+479 MDVDLLDNAMYRAS
-493 ELTLY
+493 ELALY
-498 FSHQSPI
+498 FSHQSPMGFTAI
-505 GQYNTSI
+505 GTT
-512 GASENVA
+512 ENCA
-519 MWQRTPQEVVD
+519 LGQKTPQKVVD
-530 AWMSDSHKEP
+530 AWMSDEHKYP
-540 ILSSKYTAIGVG
+540 ILSSDFTAIGIG
-552 AVASNGQLYWAQEFK
+552 AVESNGQLHWTQEFL
-567 SKVSEEAKQSSY
+567 SKVSEEAMQSSY
-579 KTGNQVN
+579 KNGNQIN
-586 TIEYTT
+586 TIKYTT
-592 DIVTDFHPEQ
+592 DIVNNFYPEQ
-602 TSLTIKEKGESSIVS
+602 ELVKIKEKGNSSIVS
-617 LLKRAIL
+617 ILKRAVL

-647 TGKTAGKATITIYA
+647 TGKEAGNATITIYA
-661 ADNADEYALQTT
+661 ADSADEYALQTT
-673 VQVEVEHN
+673 VQVEVQHN
-681 WQSKYTVD
+681 WQSKYTID
-689 KEATCTENGS
+689 KEPTCTENGS
-699 QSIHCDVCN
+699 QSIHCDICN
-708 AINENKVKVIKATGH
+708 TINQDRVR
-723 KAEKMAGKAASCTED
+723 
-738 GLTEGSKCSV
+738 
-748 CGEILKKQEVIKATG
+748 
-763 HKAEK
+763 
-768 MAGKA
+768 
-773 ASCTEDG
+773 
-780 ITEGSKCSVC
+780 
-790 GEILKKQEV
+790 
-799 IKATGHKAEKI
+799 
-810 PGKTASCTEDGITE
+810 
-824 GSKCSVCGEV
+824 
-834 LKKQEVIKAT
+834 VIKAT

-849 AWEVTKE
+849 DWEVTKE
-856 ASETEEGSRRRICE
+856 ASETEEGSRRRVCE
-870 NDKTHIETEV
+870 NDKTHVETEV
-880 IPVLAHVHKLSK
+880 IPVLAHVHKLTK
-892 TEAKAASCTENGNK
+892 TEAKKASCTENGNK

-949 SCTEDGLTEGSK
+949 
-961 CSVCGEVLKKQEVIK
+961 
-976 ATGHK
+976 
-981 AEKMAGKAA
+981 
-990 SCTEDGITE
+990 
-999 GSKCSVCGEVLKKQE
+999 
-1014 IIKATGHK
+1014 
-1022 WSAWEVTKEASE
+1022 
-1034 TEEGSRRRVC
+1034 
-1044 ENDKTHVETE
+1044 
-1054 VIPVLAHV
+1054 
-1062 HKLSKTEAKAASCTE
+1062 
-1077 NGNKEYYVC
+1077 
-1086 SGCKKLFADAD
+1086 
-1097 ATKEI
+1097 
-1102 DKEDTVI
+1102 
-1109 KATGHKAEKIAGK
+1109 
-1122 AATYTESG
+1122 TYTENG

-1144 VAQKVIPKKNIKG
+1144 VAQKVIPKKDIKG
-1157 DIKNPTSVNR
+1157 DVKNPTSVNR
-1167 IEKKITGNRNDGDI
+1167 VEKKITGNRSDGDI

-1230 RKVISTAKMSQ
+1230 RKVISTAKMCQ
-1241 KMMKLKKGTY
+1241 KIMKLKKGTY

-1291 LNKEIVKLKCGKV
+1291 FNKKIVKLKCGKV

-1310 QVSEKKKLKVKRHRD
+1310 QVPEKKKLKVKRHRD
-1325 ICFESSNPAIATV
+1325 LCFESSNPAIAAV
-1338 SASGKVKAKKKGR
+1338 SASGRVKAKKKGR

>member
-57 YTIRISGSGDTPGYD
+57 YTIRISGSGDTPDYD
-72 YTSDI
+72 YISDI

-85 IKSVIVEDG
+85 IKSVVVEEG
-94 ITGLGKASFYK
+94 ITGLGKSSFYK

-113 IADSVRSIGDLCF
+113 LADSVRSIGEMCF

-156 VSLPAG
+156 VSLPIG
-162 ITRIEADTFYGCKQ
+162 ITHIESDTFYGCKQ

-186 SIGRRAFYF
+186 SIGRRAFYI

-201 INLSADIEQL
+201 IHLSTDLQQL

-226 IGSKLSELNEQV
+226 IGSKLSELSEQV

-258 RGAFYECTALGQV
+258 KAAFYECTALGQV

-325 MGTWAFGSTAIE
+325 MGTWAFGKTAIE

-348 NSYAFSYCSNLTKVT
+348 NSYAFSYCSNLTKAT
-363 FPSNIESIK
+363 LPANMQSIK

-398 FDGSAIEEA
+398 FTGSIIKEA

-417 NSAFPY
+417 SRAFPDS
-423 KTKLTLLNDKLTN
+423 TKLTLLNDKLTN

-472 NNLEPMT
+472 NNLEPVT
-479 MDVKLLDNAMYRAS
+479 MDVDLLDNAMYRAS
-493 ELTLY
+493 ELALY
-498 FSHQSPI
+498 FSHQSPMGFTAI
-505 GQYNTSI
+505 GTT
-512 GASENVA
+512 ENCA
-519 MWQRTPQEVVD
+519 LGQKTPQKVVD
-530 AWMSDSHKEP
+530 AWMSDEHKYP
-540 ILSSKYTAIGVG
+540 ILSSDFTAIGIG
-552 AVASNGQLYWAQEFK
+552 AVESNGQLHWTQEFL
-567 SKVSEEAKQSSY
+567 SKVSEEAMQSSY
-579 KTGNQVN
+579 KNGNQIN
-586 TIEYTT
+586 TIKYTT
-592 DIVTDFHPEQ
+592 DIVNNFYPEQ
-602 TSLTIKEKGESSIVS
+602 ELVKIKEKGNSSIVS
-617 LLKRAIL
+617 ILKRAVL

-647 TGKTAGKATITIYA
+647 TGKEAGNATITIYA
-661 ADNADEYALQTT
+661 ADSADEYALQTT
-673 VQVEVEHN
+673 VQVEVQHN
-681 WQSKYTVD
+681 WQSKYTID
-689 KEATCTENGS
+689 KEPTCTENGS

-708 AINENKVKVIKATGH
+708 AINQDRVRV
-723 KAEKMAGKAASCTED
+723 
-738 GLTEGSKCSV
+738 
-748 CGEILKKQEVIKATG
+748 
-763 HKAEK
+763 
-768 MAGKA
+768 
-773 ASCTEDG
+773 
-780 ITEGSKCSVC
+780 
-790 GEILKKQEV
+790 
-799 IKATGHKAEKI
+799 
-810 PGKTASCTEDGITE
+810 
-824 GSKCSVCGEV
+824 
-834 LKKQEVIKAT
+834 
-844 GHKWS
+844 
-849 AWEVTKE
+849 
-856 ASETEEGSRRRICE
+856 
-870 NDKTHIETEV
+870 
-880 IPVLAHVHKLSK
+880 
-892 TEAKAASCTENGNK
+892 
-906 EYYVCSGCKKLFA
+906 
-919 DADAA
+919 
-924 KEINKEDTVIKA
+924 
-936 TGHKAEKIAGKAA
+936 
-949 SCTEDGLTEGSK
+949 
-961 CSVCGEVLKKQEVIK
+961 
-976 ATGHK
+976 
-981 AEKMAGKAA
+981 
-990 SCTEDGITE
+990 
-999 GSKCSVCGEVLKKQE
+999 
-1014 IIKATGHK
+1014 IKATGHK

-1044 ENDKTHVETE
+1044 ENDATHMEIE

-1062 HKLSKTEAKAASCTE
+1062 HKLMKVEAKKATCTE
-1077 NGNKEYYVC
+1077 DGNKEYYVC
-1086 SGCKKLFADAD
+1086 SSCKKLFADAD
-1097 ATKEI
+1097 IGKEI
-1102 DKEDTVI
+1102 NKEDTVV
-1109 KATGHKAEKIAGK
+1109 KATGHKVVKDSAVP
-1122 AATYTESG
+1122 ATTTTTG
-1130 LTEGS
+1130 LSEGS
-1135 KCSICGTVI
+1135 HCSVCGQII
-1144 VAQKVIPKKNIKG
+1144 VAQKVIPKKDVKG
-1157 DIKNPTSVNR
+1157 DVNDSISVNDV
-1167 IEKKITGNRNDGDI
+1167 EKKITANRNDGDI
-1181 KDSTF
+1181 AGSTF
-1186 NSLQLRAKKAG
+1186 KILQLRAKKTG
-1197 KNYINLS
+1197 RNYINLS

-1241 KMMKLKKGTY
+1241 KIMKLKKGTY

-1310 QVSEKKKLKVKRHRD
+1310 QVPEKKKLKVKRHRD

-1338 SASGKVKAKKKGR
+1338 SASGRVKAKKKGR

>member
-16 ICLSILFSVK
+16 ICLGILFSVK
-26 TYAKDS
+26 TFAKDS
-32 ATDDSLSGSL
+32 AADDSLSGSL
-42 GENITW
+42 GKNITW
-48 ALEGSSDSG
+48 TLEGSSDSG
-57 YTIRISGSGDTPGYD
+57 YTIRISGSGDTPDYD

-94 ITGLGKASFYK
+94 ITGLGKSSFYK

-113 IADSVRSIGDLCF
+113 LADSVRSIGEMCF
-126 FRNGSL
+126 FRNESL

-156 VSLPAG
+156 VSLPIG
-162 ITRIEADTFYGCKQ
+162 ITHIESDTFYGCKQ

-258 RGAFYECTALGQV
+258 RGAFYQCTALGQV

-292 TYPFGDKVWSIG
+292 TYPFGNKVRSIG

-398 FDGSAIEEA
+398 FTGSIIKEA
-407 VIPKSVSAIG
+407 VIPKSISAIG
-417 NSAFPY
+417 SRAFPDS
-423 KTKLTLLNDKLTN
+423 TKLTLLNNKLTN
-436 MGGNTYKVIHK
+436 MGENTYKVIHK

-479 MDVKLLDNAMYRAS
+479 MDVDLLDNAMYRAS
-493 ELTLY
+493 ELALY
-498 FSHQSPI
+498 FSHQSPMGFTAI
-505 GQYNTSI
+505 GTT
-512 GASENVA
+512 ENCA
-519 MWQRTPQEVVD
+519 LGQKTPQKVVD
-530 AWMSDSHKEP
+530 AWMSDEHKYP
-540 ILSSKYTAIGVG
+540 ILSSDFTAIGIG
-552 AVASNGQLYWAQEFK
+552 AVESNGQLHWTQEFL
-567 SKVSEEAKQSSY
+567 SKVSEEAMQSSY
-579 KTGNQVN
+579 KNGNQIN
-586 TIEYTT
+586 TIKYTT
-592 DIVTDFHPEQ
+592 DIVNNFYPEQ
-602 TSLTIKEKGESSIVS
+602 ELVKIKEKGNSSIVS
-617 LLKRAIL
+617 ILKRAVL

-647 TGKTAGKATITIYA
+647 TGKEAGNATITIYA
-661 ADNADEYALQTT
+661 ADSADEYALQTT
-673 VQVEVEHN
+673 VQVEVQHN
-681 WQSKYTVD
+681 WQSKYTID
-689 KEATCTENGS
+689 KEPTCTENGS

-708 AINENKVKVIKATGH
+708 TINQDRVR
-723 KAEKMAGKAASCTED
+723 
-738 GLTEGSKCSV
+738 
-748 CGEILKKQEVIKATG
+748 
-763 HKAEK
+763 
-768 MAGKA
+768 
-773 ASCTEDG
+773 
-780 ITEGSKCSVC
+780 
-790 GEILKKQEV
+790 
-799 IKATGHKAEKI
+799 
-810 PGKTASCTEDGITE
+810 
-824 GSKCSVCGEV
+824 
-834 LKKQEVIKAT
+834 VIKAT

-856 ASETEEGSRRRICE
+856 ASETEEGSRRRVCE
-870 NDKTHIETEV
+870 NDKTHVEIEV
-880 IPVLAHVHKLSK
+880 IPVLAHVHKLTK
-892 TEAKAASCTENGNK
+892 TEAKKASCTENGNK

-949 SCTEDGLTEGSK
+949 
-961 CSVCGEVLKKQEVIK
+961 
-976 ATGHK
+976 
-981 AEKMAGKAA
+981 
-990 SCTEDGITE
+990 
-999 GSKCSVCGEVLKKQE
+999 
-1014 IIKATGHK
+1014 
-1022 WSAWEVTKEASE
+1022 
-1034 TEEGSRRRVC
+1034 
-1044 ENDKTHVETE
+1044 
-1054 VIPVLAHV
+1054 
-1062 HKLSKTEAKAASCTE
+1062 
-1077 NGNKEYYVC
+1077 
-1086 SGCKKLFADAD
+1086 
-1097 ATKEI
+1097 
-1102 DKEDTVI
+1102 
-1109 KATGHKAEKIAGK
+1109 
-1122 AATYTESG
+1122 TYTENG

-1144 VAQKVIPKKNIKG
+1144 VAQKVIPKKDIKG
-1157 DIKNPTSVNR
+1157 DVKNPTSVNR
-1167 IEKKITGNRNDGDI
+1167 VEKKITGNRSDGDI

-1230 RKVISTAKMSQ
+1230 RKVISTAKMCQ
-1241 KMMKLKKGTY
+1241 KIMKLKKGTY

-1291 LNKEIVKLKCGKV
+1291 LNKKIVKLKCGKV

-1310 QVSEKKKLKVKRHRD
+1310 QVPEKKKLKVKRHRD
-1325 ICFESSNPAIATV
+1325 LCFESSNPAIAAV
-1338 SASGKVKAKKKGR
+1338 SASGRVKAKKKGR

>member
-16 ICLSILFSVK
+16 ICLGILFSVK
-26 TYAKDS
+26 TFAKDS
-32 ATDDSLSGSL
+32 AADDSLSGSL
-42 GENITW
+42 GKNITW
-48 ALEGSSDSG
+48 TLEGSSDSG
-57 YTIRISGSGDTPGYD
+57 YTIRISGSGDTPDYD

-94 ITGLGKASFYK
+94 ITGLGKSSFYK

-113 IADSVRSIGDLCF
+113 LADSVRSIGEMCF

-156 VSLPAG
+156 VSLPIG
-162 ITRIEADTFYGCKQ
+162 ITHIESDTFYGCKQ

-186 SIGRRAFYF
+186 SIGRRAFYI

-201 INLSADIEQL
+201 IHLSTDLQQL

-226 IGSKLSELNEQV
+226 IGSKLSELSEQV

-258 RGAFYECTALGQV
+258 KAAFYECTALGQV

-398 FDGSAIEEA
+398 FTGSIIKEA

-417 NSAFPY
+417 SRAFPDS
-423 KTKLTLLNDKLTN
+423 TKLTLLNNKLTN
-436 MGGNTYKVIHK
+436 MGENTYKVIHK

-479 MDVKLLDNAMYRAS
+479 MDVDLLDNAMYRAS
-493 ELTLY
+493 ELALY
-498 FSHQSPI
+498 FSHQSPMGFTAI
-505 GQYNTSI
+505 GTT
-512 GASENVA
+512 ENCA
-519 MWQRTPQEVVD
+519 LGQKTPQKVVD
-530 AWMSDSHKEP
+530 AWMSDEHKYP
-540 ILSSKYTAIGVG
+540 ILSSDFTAIGIG
-552 AVASNGQLYWAQEFK
+552 AVESNGQLHWTQEFL
-567 SKVSEEAKQSSY
+567 SKVSEEAMQSSY
-579 KTGNQVN
+579 KNGNQIN
-586 TIEYTT
+586 TIKYTT
-592 DIVTDFHPEQ
+592 DIVNNFYPEQ
-602 TSLTIKEKGESSIVS
+602 ELVKIKEKGNSSIVS
-617 LLKRAIL
+617 ILKRAVL

-647 TGKTAGKATITIYA
+647 TGKEAGNATITIYA
-661 ADNADEYALQTT
+661 ADSADEYALQTT
-673 VQVEVEHN
+673 VQVEVQHN
-681 WQSKYTVD
+681 WQSKYAID
-689 KEATCTENGS
+689 KEPTCTENGS

-708 AINENKVKVIKATGH
+708 TINQDRVR
-723 KAEKMAGKAASCTED
+723 
-738 GLTEGSKCSV
+738 
-748 CGEILKKQEVIKATG
+748 
-763 HKAEK
+763 
-768 MAGKA
+768 
-773 ASCTEDG
+773 
-780 ITEGSKCSVC
+780 
-790 GEILKKQEV
+790 
-799 IKATGHKAEKI
+799 
-810 PGKTASCTEDGITE
+810 
-824 GSKCSVCGEV
+824 
-834 LKKQEVIKAT
+834 VIKAT

-849 AWEVTKE
+849 
-856 ASETEEGSRRRICE
+856 
-870 NDKTHIETEV
+870 D
-880 IPVLAHVHKLSK
+880 
-892 TEAKAASCTENGNK
+892 
-906 EYYVCSGCKKLFA
+906 
-919 DADAA
+919 
-924 KEINKEDTVIKA
+924 
-936 TGHKAEKIAGKAA
+936 
-949 SCTEDGLTEGSK
+949 
-961 CSVCGEVLKKQEVIK
+961 
-976 ATGHK
+976 
-981 AEKMAGKAA
+981 
-990 SCTEDGITE
+990 
-999 GSKCSVCGEVLKKQE
+999 
-1014 IIKATGHK
+1014 
-1022 WSAWEVTKEASE
+1022 WEVTKEASE

-1062 HKLSKTEAKAASCTE
+1062 HKLMKVEARKATCTE
-1077 NGNKEYYVC
+1077 DGNKEYYVC
-1086 SGCKKLFADAD
+1086 SSCKKLFADAD
-1097 ATKEI
+1097 IGKEI
-1102 DKEDTVI
+1102 NKEDTVV
-1109 KATGHKAEKIAGK
+1109 KATGHKVVKDSAVP
-1122 AATYTESG
+1122 ATTTTTG
-1130 LTEGS
+1130 LSEGS
-1135 KCSICGTVI
+1135 HCSVCGQII
-1144 VAQKVIPKKNIKG
+1144 VAQKVIPKKDVKG
-1157 DIKNPTSVNR
+1157 DVNDSISVNDV
-1167 IEKKITGNRNDGDI
+1167 EKKITANRNDGDI
-1181 KDSTF
+1181 AGSTF
-1186 NSLQLRAKKAG
+1186 KILQLRAKKTG
-1197 KNYINLS
+1197 RNYINLS

-1219 RCNSNGKVYPL
+1219 RCNSARKVYSL
-1230 RKVISTAKMSQ
+1230 KKVVSTTRTSAKIT
-1241 KMMKLKKGTY
+1241 KLNKGTY
-1251 YKYVVIAYKMTG
+1251 YKYTAVAYKTTTE
-1263 AGQKVI
+1263 GQKVI

-1277 ATAGGKVGNYKKVK
+1277 ATIGGKVGNYKKVK
-1291 LNKEIVKLKCGKV
+1291 LNKKKVKLKSGKI
-1304 FKIKAE
+1304 FKIEAE
-1310 QVSEKKKLKVKRHRD
+1310 QLPEKKKLKVKRHRG
-1325 ICFESSNPAIATV
+1325 ICFESSNSSIATV
-1338 SASGKVKAKKKGR
+1338 SSSGKVKAKKKGT
-1351 CVIYVYSQSGTFN
+1351 CVIYIYSQSGTFN

>member
-16 ICLSILFSVK
+16 ICLGILFSVK
-26 TYAKDS
+26 TFAKDS
-32 ATDDSLSGSL
+32 AADDSLSGSL
-42 GENITW
+42 GKNITW
-48 ALEGSSDSG
+48 TLEGSSDSG
-57 YTIRISGSGDTPGYD
+57 YTIRISGSGDTPDYD

-94 ITGLGKASFYK
+94 ITGLGKSSFYK

-113 IADSVRSIGDLCF
+113 LADSVRSIGEMCF

-156 VSLPAG
+156 VSLPIG
-162 ITRIEADTFYGCKQ
+162 ITHIESDTFYGCKQ

-226 IGSKLSELNEQV
+226 IGSKLSELSEQV

-258 RGAFYECTALGQV
+258 KAAFYECTALGQV

-292 TYPFGDKVWSIG
+292 TYPFGNKVRSIG

-398 FDGSAIEEA
+398 FTGSIIKEA

-417 NSAFPY
+417 SRAFPDS
-423 KTKLTLLNDKLTN
+423 TKLTLLNNKLTN
-436 MGGNTYKVIHK
+436 MGENTYKVIHK

-479 MDVKLLDNAMYRAS
+479 MDVDLLDNAMYRAS
-493 ELTLY
+493 ELALY
-498 FSHQSPI
+498 FSHQSPMGFTAI
-505 GQYNTSI
+505 GTT
-512 GASENVA
+512 ENCA
-519 MWQRTPQEVVD
+519 LGQKTPQKVVD
-530 AWMSDSHKEP
+530 AWMSDEHKYP
-540 ILSSKYTAIGVG
+540 ILSSDFTAIGIG
-552 AVASNGQLYWAQEFK
+552 AAESNGQLHWTQEFL
-567 SKVSEEAKQSSY
+567 SKVSEEAMQSSY
-579 KTGNQVN
+579 KNGNQIN
-586 TIEYTT
+586 TIKYTT
-592 DIVTDFHPEQ
+592 DIVNNFYPEQ
-602 TSLTIKEKGESSIVS
+602 ELVKIKEKGNSSIVS
-617 LLKRAIL
+617 ILKRAVL

-647 TGKTAGKATITIYA
+647 TGKEAGNATITIYA
-661 ADNADEYALQTT
+661 ADSADEYALQTT

-708 AINENKVKVIKATGH
+708 AINQDRVR
-723 KAEKMAGKAASCTED
+723 
-738 GLTEGSKCSV
+738 
-748 CGEILKKQEVIKATG
+748 
-763 HKAEK
+763 
-768 MAGKA
+768 
-773 ASCTEDG
+773 
-780 ITEGSKCSVC
+780 
-790 GEILKKQEV
+790 
-799 IKATGHKAEKI
+799 
-810 PGKTASCTEDGITE
+810 
-824 GSKCSVCGEV
+824 
-834 LKKQEVIKAT
+834 VIKAT

-849 AWEVTKE
+849 
-856 ASETEEGSRRRICE
+856 
-870 NDKTHIETEV
+870 D
-880 IPVLAHVHKLSK
+880 
-892 TEAKAASCTENGNK
+892 
-906 EYYVCSGCKKLFA
+906 
-919 DADAA
+919 
-924 KEINKEDTVIKA
+924 
-936 TGHKAEKIAGKAA
+936 
-949 SCTEDGLTEGSK
+949 
-961 CSVCGEVLKKQEVIK
+961 
-976 ATGHK
+976 
-981 AEKMAGKAA
+981 
-990 SCTEDGITE
+990 
-999 GSKCSVCGEVLKKQE
+999 
-1014 IIKATGHK
+1014 
-1022 WSAWEVTKEASE
+1022 WEVTKEASE

-1062 HKLSKTEAKAASCTE
+1062 HKLTKVEARKATCTE
-1077 NGNKEYYVC
+1077 DGNKEYYVC
-1086 SGCKKLFADAD
+1086 SSCKKLFADAD
-1097 ATKEI
+1097 IGKEI
-1102 DKEDTVI
+1102 NKEDTVV
-1109 KATGHKAEKIAGK
+1109 KATGHKVVKDSAVP
-1122 AATYTESG
+1122 ATTTTTG
-1130 LTEGS
+1130 LSEGS
-1135 KCSICGTVI
+1135 HCSVCGQII
-1144 VAQKVIPKKNIKG
+1144 VAQKVIPKKDVKG
-1157 DIKNPTSVNR
+1157 DVNDSISVNDV
-1167 IEKKITGNRNDGDI
+1167 EKKITANRNDGDI
-1181 KDSTF
+1181 AGSTF
-1186 NSLQLRAKKAG
+1186 KILQLRAKKTG
-1197 KNYINLS
+1197 RNYINLS

-1219 RCNSNGKVYPL
+1219 RCNSARKVYSL
-1230 RKVISTAKMSQ
+1230 KKVVSTTRTSAKIT
-1241 KMMKLKKGTY
+1241 KLNKGTY
-1251 YKYVVIAYKMTG
+1251 YKYTAVAYKTTTE
-1263 AGQKVI
+1263 GQKVI

-1277 ATAGGKVGNYKKVK
+1277 ATIGGKVGNYKKVK
-1291 LNKEIVKLKCGKV
+1291 LNKKKVKLKSGKI
-1304 FKIKAE
+1304 FKIEAE
-1310 QVSEKKKLKVKRHRD
+1310 QLPEKKKLKVKRHRG
-1325 ICFESSNPAIATV
+1325 ICFESSNSSIATV
-1338 SASGKVKAKKKGR
+1338 SSSGKVKAKKKGT
-1351 CVIYVYSQSGTFN
+1351 CVIYIYSQSGTFN

>member
-16 ICLSILFSVK
+16 ICLGILFSVK
-26 TYAKDS
+26 TFAKDS
-32 ATDDSLSGSL
+32 AADDSLSGSL
-42 GENITW
+42 GKNITW
-48 ALEGSSDSG
+48 TLEGSSDSG
-57 YTIRISGSGDTPGYD
+57 YTIRISGSGDTPDYD
-72 YTSDI
+72 YISDI

-85 IKSVIVEDG
+85 IKSVVVEEG
-94 ITGLGKASFYK
+94 ITGLGKSSFYK

-113 IADSVRSIGDLCF
+113 LADSVRSIGEMCF

-156 VSLPAG
+156 VSLPIG
-162 ITRIEADTFYGCKQ
+162 ITHIESDTFYGCKQ

-186 SIGRRAFYF
+186 SIGRRAFYICF
-195 CSNLSG
+195 NLSG
-201 INLSADIEQL
+201 IHLSTDLQQL

-226 IGSKLSELNEQV
+226 IGSKLSELSEQV

-258 RGAFYECTALGQV
+258 KAAFYECTALGQV

-325 MGTWAFGSTAIE
+325 MGTWAFGKTAIE

-363 FPSNIESIK
+363 LPANMQSIK

-398 FDGSAIEEA
+398 FTGSIIKEA

-417 NSAFPY
+417 SRAFPDS
-423 KTKLTLLNDKLTN
+423 TKLTLLNDKLTN

-472 NNLEPMT
+472 NNLEPVT
-479 MDVKLLDNAMYRAS
+479 MDVDLLDNAMYRAS
-493 ELTLY
+493 ELALY
-498 FSHQSPI
+498 FSHQSPMGFTAI
-505 GQYNTSI
+505 GTT
-512 GASENVA
+512 ENCA
-519 MWQRTPQEVVD
+519 LGQKTPQKVVD
-530 AWMSDSHKEP
+530 AWMSDEHKYP
-540 ILSSKYTAIGVG
+540 ILSSDFTAIGIG
-552 AVASNGQLYWAQEFK
+552 AVESNGQLHWTQEFL
-567 SKVSEEAKQSSY
+567 SKVSEEAMQSSY
-579 KTGNQVN
+579 KNGNQIN
-586 TIEYTT
+586 TIKYTT
-592 DIVTDFHPEQ
+592 DIVNNFYPEQ
-602 TSLTIKEKGESSIVS
+602 ELVKIKEKGNSSIVS
-617 LLKRAIL
+617 ILKRAVL

-638 CTVSKDGKL
+638 CTVSQDGKL
-647 TGKTAGKATITIYA
+647 TGKEAGNATITIYA
-661 ADNADEYALQTT
+661 ADSADEYALQTT
-673 VQVEVEHN
+673 VQVEVQHN
-681 WQSKYTVD
+681 WQSKYTID
-689 KEATCTENGS
+689 KEPTCTENGS

-708 AINENKVKVIKATGH
+708 AINQDRVRV
-723 KAEKMAGKAASCTED
+723 
-738 GLTEGSKCSV
+738 
-748 CGEILKKQEVIKATG
+748 
-763 HKAEK
+763 
-768 MAGKA
+768 
-773 ASCTEDG
+773 
-780 ITEGSKCSVC
+780 
-790 GEILKKQEV
+790 
-799 IKATGHKAEKI
+799 
-810 PGKTASCTEDGITE
+810 
-824 GSKCSVCGEV
+824 
-834 LKKQEVIKAT
+834 
-844 GHKWS
+844 
-849 AWEVTKE
+849 
-856 ASETEEGSRRRICE
+856 
-870 NDKTHIETEV
+870 
-880 IPVLAHVHKLSK
+880 
-892 TEAKAASCTENGNK
+892 
-906 EYYVCSGCKKLFA
+906 
-919 DADAA
+919 
-924 KEINKEDTVIKA
+924 
-936 TGHKAEKIAGKAA
+936 
-949 SCTEDGLTEGSK
+949 
-961 CSVCGEVLKKQEVIK
+961 
-976 ATGHK
+976 
-981 AEKMAGKAA
+981 
-990 SCTEDGITE
+990 
-999 GSKCSVCGEVLKKQE
+999 
-1014 IIKATGHK
+1014 IKATGHK

-1044 ENDKTHVETE
+1044 ENDATHMEIE

-1062 HKLSKTEAKAASCTE
+1062 HKLMKVEAKKATCTE
-1077 NGNKEYYVC
+1077 DGNKEYYVC
-1086 SGCKKLFADAD
+1086 SSCKKLFADAD
-1097 ATKEI
+1097 IGKEI
-1102 DKEDTVI
+1102 NKEDTVV
-1109 KATGHKAEKIAGK
+1109 KATGHKVVKDSAVP
-1122 AATYTESG
+1122 ATTTTTG
-1130 LTEGS
+1130 LSEGS
-1135 KCSICGTVI
+1135 HCSVCGQII
-1144 VAQKVIPKKNIKG
+1144 VAQKVIPKKDVKG
-1157 DIKNPTSVNR
+1157 DVNDSISVNDV
-1167 IEKKITGNRNDGDI
+1167 EKKITANRNDGDI
-1181 KDSTF
+1181 AGSTF
-1186 NSLQLRAKKAG
+1186 KILQLRAKKTG
-1197 KNYINLS
+1197 RNYINLS

-1241 KMMKLKKGTY
+1241 KIMKLKKGTY

-1269 ASSKTIHV
+1269 VSSKTIHV

-1310 QVSEKKKLKVKRHRD
+1310 QVPEKKKLKVKRHRD

-1351 CVIYVYSQSGTFN
+1351 CIIYVYSQSGTFN

>member
-1 MKKLFSRC
+1 MLAEILNFQGAKPNLGMGSFSKIIRRRRKVMKKLFSRC

-16 ICLSILFSVK
+16 ICLGILFSVK
-26 TYAKDS
+26 TFAKDS
-32 ATDDSLSGSL
+32 AADDSLSGSL
-42 GENITW
+42 GKNITW
-48 ALEGSSDSG
+48 TLEGSSDSG
-57 YTIRISGSGDTPGYD
+57 YTIRISGSGDTPDYD

-94 ITGLGKASFYK
+94 ITGLGKSSFYK

-113 IADSVRSIGDLCF
+113 LADSVRSIGEMCF

-156 VSLPAG
+156 VSLPIG
-162 ITRIEADTFYGCKQ
+162 ITHIESDTFYGCKQ

-226 IGSKLSELNEQV
+226 IGSKLSELSEQV

-258 RGAFYECTALGQV
+258 KAAFYECTALGQV

-398 FDGSAIEEA
+398 FTGSIIKEA

-417 NSAFPY
+417 SRAFPDS
-423 KTKLTLLNDKLTN
+423 TKLTLLNNKLTN
-436 MGGNTYKVIHK
+436 MGENTYKVIHK

-479 MDVKLLDNAMYRAS
+479 MDVDLLDNAMYRAS
-493 ELTLY
+493 ELALY
-498 FSHQSPI
+498 FSHQSPMGFTAI
-505 GQYNTSI
+505 GTT
-512 GASENVA
+512 ENCA
-519 MWQRTPQEVVD
+519 LGQKTPQKVVD
-530 AWMSDSHKEP
+530 AWMSDEHKYP
-540 ILSSKYTAIGVG
+540 ILSSDFTAIGIG
-552 AVASNGQLYWAQEFK
+552 AVESNGQLHWTQEFL
-567 SKVSEEAKQSSY
+567 SKVSEEAMQSSY
-579 KTGNQVN
+579 KNGNQIN
-586 TIEYTT
+586 TIKYTT
-592 DIVTDFHPEQ
+592 DIVNNFYPEQ
-602 TSLTIKEKGESSIVS
+602 ELVKIKEKGNSSIVS
-617 LLKRAIL
+617 ILKRAVL

-647 TGKTAGKATITIYA
+647 TGKEAGNATITIYA
-661 ADNADEYALQTT
+661 ADSADEYALQTT
-673 VQVEVEHN
+673 VQVEVQHN
-681 WQSKYTVD
+681 WQSKYTID
-689 KEATCTENGS
+689 KEPTCTENGS

-708 AINENKVKVIKATGH
+708 TINQDRVR
-723 KAEKMAGKAASCTED
+723 
-738 GLTEGSKCSV
+738 
-748 CGEILKKQEVIKATG
+748 
-763 HKAEK
+763 
-768 MAGKA
+768 
-773 ASCTEDG
+773 
-780 ITEGSKCSVC
+780 
-790 GEILKKQEV
+790 
-799 IKATGHKAEKI
+799 
-810 PGKTASCTEDGITE
+810 
-824 GSKCSVCGEV
+824 
-834 LKKQEVIKAT
+834 VIKAT

-849 AWEVTKE
+849 
-856 ASETEEGSRRRICE
+856 
-870 NDKTHIETEV
+870 D
-880 IPVLAHVHKLSK
+880 
-892 TEAKAASCTENGNK
+892 
-906 EYYVCSGCKKLFA
+906 
-919 DADAA
+919 
-924 KEINKEDTVIKA
+924 
-936 TGHKAEKIAGKAA
+936 
-949 SCTEDGLTEGSK
+949 
-961 CSVCGEVLKKQEVIK
+961 
-976 ATGHK
+976 
-981 AEKMAGKAA
+981 
-990 SCTEDGITE
+990 
-999 GSKCSVCGEVLKKQE
+999 
-1014 IIKATGHK
+1014 
-1022 WSAWEVTKEASE
+1022 WEVTKEASE

-1044 ENDKTHVETE
+1044 ENDKTHVEIE

-1062 HKLSKTEAKAASCTE
+1062 HKLTKTEARKATCTE
-1077 NGNKEYYVC
+1077 DGNKEYYVC
-1086 SGCKKLFADAD
+1086 SSCKKLFADAD
-1097 ATKEI
+1097 IGKEI
-1102 DKEDTVI
+1102 NKEDTVV
-1109 KATGHKAEKIAGK
+1109 KATGHKVVKDSAVP
-1122 AATYTESG
+1122 ATTTTTG
-1130 LTEGS
+1130 LSEGS
-1135 KCSICGTVI
+1135 HCSVCGQII
-1144 VAQKVIPKKNIKG
+1144 VAQKVIPKKDVKG
-1157 DIKNPTSVNR
+1157 DVNDSISVNDV
-1167 IEKKITGNRNDGDI
+1167 EKKITANRNDGDI
-1181 KDSTF
+1181 AGSTF
-1186 NSLQLRAKKAG
+1186 KILQLRAKKTG
-1197 KNYINLS
+1197 RNYINLS

-1219 RCNSNGKVYPL
+1219 RCNSARKVYSL
-1230 RKVISTAKMSQ
+1230 KKVVSTTRTSAKIT
-1241 KMMKLKKGTY
+1241 KLNKGTY
-1251 YKYVVIAYKMTG
+1251 YKYTAVAYKTTTE
-1263 AGQKVI
+1263 GQKVI

-1277 ATAGGKVGNYKKVK
+1277 ATIGGKVGNYKKVK
-1291 LNKEIVKLKCGKV
+1291 LNKKKVKLKSGKI
-1304 FKIKAE
+1304 FKIEAE
-1310 QVSEKKKLKVKRHRD
+1310 QLPEKKKLKVKRHRG
-1325 ICFESSNPAIATV
+1325 ICFESSNSSIATV
-1338 SASGKVKAKKKGR
+1338 SSSGKVKAKKKGT
-1351 CVIYVYSQSGTFN
+1351 CVIYIYSQSGTFN

>member
-16 ICLSILFSVK
+16 ICLGILFSVK
-26 TYAKDS
+26 TFAKDS
-32 ATDDSLSGSL
+32 AADDSLSGSL
-42 GENITW
+42 GKNITW
-48 ALEGSSDSG
+48 TLEGSSDSG
-57 YTIRISGSGDTPGYD
+57 YTIRISGSGDTPDYD

-94 ITGLGKASFYK
+94 ITGLGKSSFYK

-113 IADSVRSIGDLCF
+113 LADSVRSIGEMCF

-156 VSLPAG
+156 VSLPIG
-162 ITRIEADTFYGCKQ
+162 ITHIESDTFYGCKQ

-226 IGSKLSELNEQV
+226 IGSKLSELSEQV

-258 RGAFYECTALGQV
+258 KAAFYECTALGQV

-292 TYPFGDKVWSIG
+292 TYPFGNKVRSIG

-398 FDGSAIEEA
+398 FTGSIIKEA

-417 NSAFPY
+417 SRAFPDS
-423 KTKLTLLNDKLTN
+423 TKLTLLNNKLTN
-436 MGGNTYKVIHK
+436 MGENTYKVIHK

-479 MDVKLLDNAMYRAS
+479 MDVDLLDNAMYRAS
-493 ELTLY
+493 ELALY
-498 FSHQSPI
+498 FSHQSPMGFTAI
-505 GQYNTSI
+505 GTT
-512 GASENVA
+512 ENCA
-519 MWQRTPQEVVD
+519 LGQKTPQKVVD
-530 AWMSDSHKEP
+530 AWMSDEHKYP
-540 ILSSKYTAIGVG
+540 ILSSDFTAIGIG
-552 AVASNGQLYWAQEFK
+552 AVESNGQLHWTQEFL
-567 SKVSEEAKQSSY
+567 SKVSEEAMQSSY
-579 KTGNQVN
+579 KNGNQIN
-586 TIEYTT
+586 TIKYTT
-592 DIVTDFHPEQ
+592 DIVNNFYPEQ
-602 TSLTIKEKGESSIVS
+602 ELVKIKEKGNSSIVS
-617 LLKRAIL
+617 ILKRAVL

-647 TGKTAGKATITIYA
+647 TGKEAGNATITIYA
-661 ADNADEYALQTT
+661 ADSADEYALQTT
-673 VQVEVEHN
+673 VQVEVQHN
-681 WQSKYTVD
+681 WQSKYTID
-689 KEATCTENGS
+689 KEPTCTENGS

-708 AINENKVKVIKATGH
+708 TINQDRVR
-723 KAEKMAGKAASCTED
+723 
-738 GLTEGSKCSV
+738 
-748 CGEILKKQEVIKATG
+748 
-763 HKAEK
+763 
-768 MAGKA
+768 
-773 ASCTEDG
+773 
-780 ITEGSKCSVC
+780 
-790 GEILKKQEV
+790 
-799 IKATGHKAEKI
+799 
-810 PGKTASCTEDGITE
+810 
-824 GSKCSVCGEV
+824 
-834 LKKQEVIKAT
+834 VIKAT

-849 AWEVTKE
+849 DWEVTKE
-856 ASETEEGSRRRICE
+856 ASETEEGSRRRVCE
-870 NDKTHIETEV
+870 NDKTHVETEV
-880 IPVLAHVHKLSK
+880 IPVLAHVHKLTK
-892 TEAKAASCTENGNK
+892 TEAKKASCTENGNK

-949 SCTEDGLTEGSK
+949 
-961 CSVCGEVLKKQEVIK
+961 
-976 ATGHK
+976 
-981 AEKMAGKAA
+981 
-990 SCTEDGITE
+990 
-999 GSKCSVCGEVLKKQE
+999 
-1014 IIKATGHK
+1014 
-1022 WSAWEVTKEASE
+1022 
-1034 TEEGSRRRVC
+1034 
-1044 ENDKTHVETE
+1044 
-1054 VIPVLAHV
+1054 
-1062 HKLSKTEAKAASCTE
+1062 
-1077 NGNKEYYVC
+1077 
-1086 SGCKKLFADAD
+1086 
-1097 ATKEI
+1097 
-1102 DKEDTVI
+1102 
-1109 KATGHKAEKIAGK
+1109 
-1122 AATYTESG
+1122 TYTENG

-1144 VAQKVIPKKNIKG
+1144 VAQKVIPKKDIKG
-1157 DIKNPTSVNR
+1157 DVKNPTSVNR
-1167 IEKKITGNRNDGDI
+1167 VEKKITGNRSDGDI

-1230 RKVISTAKMSQ
+1230 RKVISTAKMCQ
-1241 KMMKLKKGTY
+1241 KIMKLKKGTY

-1291 LNKEIVKLKCGKV
+1291 FNKKIVKLKCGKV

-1310 QVSEKKKLKVKRHRD
+1310 QVPEKKKLKVKRHRD
-1325 ICFESSNPAIATV
+1325 LCFESSNPAIAAV
-1338 SASGKVKAKKKGR
+1338 SASGRVKAKKKGR

>member
-16 ICLSILFSVK
+16 ICLGILFSVK
-26 TYAKDS
+26 TFAKDS
-32 ATDDSLSGSL
+32 AADDSLSGSL
-42 GENITW
+42 GKNITW
-48 ALEGSSDSG
+48 TLEGSSDSG
-57 YTIRISGSGDTPGYD
+57 YTIRISGSGDTPDYD

-94 ITGLGKASFYK
+94 ITGLGKSSFYK

-113 IADSVRSIGDLCF
+113 LADSVRSIGEMCF

-156 VSLPAG
+156 VSLPIG
-162 ITRIEADTFYGCKQ
+162 ITHIESDTFYGCKQ

-186 SIGRRAFYF
+186 SIGRRAFYI

-201 INLSADIEQL
+201 IHLSTDLQQL

-226 IGSKLSELNEQV
+226 IGSKLSELSEQV

-258 RGAFYECTALGQV
+258 KAAFYECTALGQV

-292 TYPFGDKVWSIG
+292 TYPFGNKVRSIG

-398 FDGSAIEEA
+398 FTGSIIKEA

-417 NSAFPY
+417 SRAFPDS
-423 KTKLTLLNDKLTN
+423 TKLTLLNNKLTN
-436 MGGNTYKVIHK
+436 MGENTYKVIHK

-479 MDVKLLDNAMYRAS
+479 MDVDLLDNAMYRAS
-493 ELTLY
+493 ELALY
-498 FSHQSPI
+498 FSHQSPMGFTAI
-505 GQYNTSI
+505 GTT
-512 GASENVA
+512 ENCA
-519 MWQRTPQEVVD
+519 LGQKTPQKVVD
-530 AWMSDSHKEP
+530 AWMSDEHKYP
-540 ILSSKYTAIGVG
+540 ILSSDFTAIGIG
-552 AVASNGQLYWAQEFK
+552 AVESNGQLHWTQEFL
-567 SKVSEEAKQSSY
+567 SKVSEEAMQSSY
-579 KTGNQVN
+579 KNGNQIN
-586 TIEYTT
+586 TIKYTT
-592 DIVTDFHPEQ
+592 DIVNNFYPEQ
-602 TSLTIKEKGESSIVS
+602 ELVKIKEKGNSSIVS
-617 LLKRAIL
+617 ILKRAVL

-647 TGKTAGKATITIYA
+647 TGKEAGNATITIYA
-661 ADNADEYALQTT
+661 ADSADEYALQTT
-673 VQVEVEHN
+673 VQVEVQHN
-681 WQSKYTVD
+681 WQSKYTID
-689 KEATCTENGS
+689 KEPTCTENGS

-708 AINENKVKVIKATGH
+708 TINQDRVR
-723 KAEKMAGKAASCTED
+723 
-738 GLTEGSKCSV
+738 
-748 CGEILKKQEVIKATG
+748 
-763 HKAEK
+763 
-768 MAGKA
+768 
-773 ASCTEDG
+773 
-780 ITEGSKCSVC
+780 
-790 GEILKKQEV
+790 
-799 IKATGHKAEKI
+799 
-810 PGKTASCTEDGITE
+810 
-824 GSKCSVCGEV
+824 
-834 LKKQEVIKAT
+834 VIKAT

-849 AWEVTKE
+849 DWEVTKE
-856 ASETEEGSRRRICE
+856 ASEIEEGSRRRVCE
-870 NDKTHIETEV
+870 NDKTHVETEV
-880 IPVLAHVHKLSK
+880 IPVLAHVHKLTK
-892 TEAKAASCTENGNK
+892 TEAKKASCTENGNK

-949 SCTEDGLTEGSK
+949 
-961 CSVCGEVLKKQEVIK
+961 
-976 ATGHK
+976 
-981 AEKMAGKAA
+981 
-990 SCTEDGITE
+990 
-999 GSKCSVCGEVLKKQE
+999 
-1014 IIKATGHK
+1014 
-1022 WSAWEVTKEASE
+1022 
-1034 TEEGSRRRVC
+1034 
-1044 ENDKTHVETE
+1044 
-1054 VIPVLAHV
+1054 
-1062 HKLSKTEAKAASCTE
+1062 
-1077 NGNKEYYVC
+1077 
-1086 SGCKKLFADAD
+1086 
-1097 ATKEI
+1097 
-1102 DKEDTVI
+1102 
-1109 KATGHKAEKIAGK
+1109 
-1122 AATYTESG
+1122 TYTENG

-1144 VAQKVIPKKNIKG
+1144 VAQKVIPKKDIKG
-1157 DIKNPTSVNR
+1157 DVKNPTSVNR
-1167 IEKKITGNRNDGDI
+1167 VEKKITGNRSDGDI

-1219 RCNSNGKVYPL
+1219 RCNSNGKIYPL
-1230 RKVISTAKMSQ
+1230 RKVISTAKMCQ
-1241 KMMKLKKGTY
+1241 KIMKLKKGTY

-1291 LNKEIVKLKCGKV
+1291 LNKKIVKLKCGKV

-1310 QVSEKKKLKVKRHRD
+1310 QVPEKKKLKVKRHRD
-1325 ICFESSNPAIATV
+1325 LCFESSNPAIAAV
-1338 SASGKVKAKKKGR
+1338 SASGRVKAKKKGR

-1364 KMTVRVK
+1364 KMTVRVE

>member
-26 TYAKDS
+26 TFAKDS
-32 ATDDSLSGSL
+32 TTDDSLSGSL

-126 FRNGSL
+126 YRNGSL

-162 ITRIEADTFYGCKQ
+162 ITHIEADTFYGCKQ

-258 RGAFYECTALGQV
+258 RGAFYQCTALGQV

-292 TYPFGDKVWSIG
+292 TYPFGNKVRSIG

-372 IYAFSHCPKLKNVIF
+372 IYAFSHCPKLKNAVF
-387 TEGLKTINEGA
+387 TEGMKAINEGA
-398 FDGSAIEEA
+398 FSGSAIEGA

-417 NSAFPY
+417 NGAFPY
-423 KTKLTLLNDKLTN
+423 NTKLTLLNDKLTN

-552 AVASNGQLYWAQEFK
+552 AVASNGQLYWAQEFR

-638 CTVSKDGKL
+638 CIVSKDGKL

-708 AINENKVKVIKATGH
+708 AINENRVK
-723 KAEKMAGKAASCTED
+723 
-738 GLTEGSKCSV
+738 
-748 CGEILKKQEVIKATG
+748 
-763 HKAEK
+763 
-768 MAGKA
+768 
-773 ASCTEDG
+773 
-780 ITEGSKCSVC
+780 
-790 GEILKKQEV
+790 
-799 IKATGHKAEKI
+799 
-810 PGKTASCTEDGITE
+810 
-824 GSKCSVCGEV
+824 
-834 LKKQEVIKAT
+834 
-844 GHKWS
+844 
-849 AWEVTKE
+849 
-856 ASETEEGSRRRICE
+856 
-870 NDKTHIETEV
+870 
-880 IPVLAHVHKLSK
+880 
-892 TEAKAASCTENGNK
+892 
-906 EYYVCSGCKKLFA
+906 
-919 DADAA
+919 
-924 KEINKEDTVIKA
+924 VIKA

-961 CSVCGEVLKKQEVIK
+961 CSVCGEILKKQEVIK
-976 ATGHK
+976 STGHK
-981 AEKMAGKAA
+981 AEKIAGKAA
-990 SCTEDGITE
+990 SCTEDGLTE
-999 GSKCSVCGEVLKKQE
+999 GSKCSVCGEILKKQE
-1014 IIKATGHK
+1014 VIKATGHK

-1062 HKLSKTEAKAASCTE
+1062 HKLTKTEEKKASCTE
-1077 NGNKEYYVC
+1077 AGNKEYYVC
-1086 SGCKKLFADAD
+1086 SDCKKLFADAD
-1097 ATKEI
+1097 AAKEI
-1102 DKEDTVI
+1102 NQEDTVI

-1122 AATYTESG
+1122 AATYTENG

-1167 IEKKITGNRNDGDI
+1167 VEKKITGNRSDGDI

-1310 QVSEKKKLKVKRHRD
+1310 QVPEKKKLKVKRHRD

-1338 SASGKVKAKKKGR
+1338 SASGRVKAKKKGR

-1364 KMTVRVK
+1364 KMIVKVK

>member
-16 ICLSILFSVK
+16 ICLGILFSVK
-26 TYAKDS
+26 TFAKDS
-32 ATDDSLSGSL
+32 AADDSLSGSL
-42 GENITW
+42 GKNITW
-48 ALEGSSDSG
+48 TLEGSSDSG
-57 YTIRISGSGDTPGYD
+57 YTIRISGSGDTPDYD

-94 ITGLGKASFYK
+94 ITGLGKSSFYK

-113 IADSVRSIGDLCF
+113 LADSVRSIGEMCF

-156 VSLPAG
+156 VSLPIG
-162 ITRIEADTFYGCKQ
+162 ITHIESDTFYGCKQ

-226 IGSKLSELNEQV
+226 VGSKLSELNEQV

-258 RGAFYECTALGQV
+258 RGAFYQCTALGQV

-292 TYPFGDKVWSIG
+292 TYPFGNKVRSIG

-398 FDGSAIEEA
+398 FTGSIIKEA

-417 NSAFPY
+417 SRAFPDS
-423 KTKLTLLNDKLTN
+423 TKLTLLNDKLTN

-552 AVASNGQLYWAQEFK
+552 AVASNGQLYWAQEFR
-567 SKVSEEAKQSSY
+567 SKVSEEAKKSSY

-647 TGKTAGKATITIYA
+647 TGKEAGNATITIYA
-661 ADNADEYALQTT
+661 ADSADEYALQTT
-673 VQVEVEHN
+673 VQVEVQHN
-681 WQSKYTVD
+681 WQSKYTID
-689 KEATCTENGS
+689 KEPTCTENGS

-708 AINENKVKVIKATGH
+708 AINQDRVRV
-723 KAEKMAGKAASCTED
+723 
-738 GLTEGSKCSV
+738 
-748 CGEILKKQEVIKATG
+748 
-763 HKAEK
+763 
-768 MAGKA
+768 
-773 ASCTEDG
+773 
-780 ITEGSKCSVC
+780 
-790 GEILKKQEV
+790 
-799 IKATGHKAEKI
+799 
-810 PGKTASCTEDGITE
+810 
-824 GSKCSVCGEV
+824 
-834 LKKQEVIKAT
+834 
-844 GHKWS
+844 
-849 AWEVTKE
+849 
-856 ASETEEGSRRRICE
+856 
-870 NDKTHIETEV
+870 
-880 IPVLAHVHKLSK
+880 
-892 TEAKAASCTENGNK
+892 
-906 EYYVCSGCKKLFA
+906 
-919 DADAA
+919 
-924 KEINKEDTVIKA
+924 
-936 TGHKAEKIAGKAA
+936 
-949 SCTEDGLTEGSK
+949 
-961 CSVCGEVLKKQEVIK
+961 
-976 ATGHK
+976 
-981 AEKMAGKAA
+981 
-990 SCTEDGITE
+990 
-999 GSKCSVCGEVLKKQE
+999 
-1014 IIKATGHK
+1014 IKATGHK

-1044 ENDKTHVETE
+1044 ENDATHVEIE

-1062 HKLSKTEAKAASCTE
+1062 HKLMKVDARKATCTE
-1077 NGNKEYYVC
+1077 DGNKEYYVC
-1086 SGCKKLFADAD
+1086 SSCKKLFADAD
-1097 ATKEI
+1097 IGKEI
-1102 DKEDTVI
+1102 NKEDTVV
-1109 KATGHKAEKIAGK
+1109 KATGHKVVKDSAVP
-1122 AATYTESG
+1122 ATTTTTG
-1130 LTEGS
+1130 LSEGS
-1135 KCSICGTVI
+1135 HCSVCGQII
-1144 VAQKVIPKKNIKG
+1144 VAQKVIPKKDVKG
-1157 DIKNPTSVNR
+1157 DVNDSISVNDV
-1167 IEKKITGNRNDGDI
+1167 EKKITANRNDGDI
-1181 KDSTF
+1181 AGSTF
-1186 NSLQLRAKKAG
+1186 KILQLRAKKTG
-1197 KNYINLS
+1197 RNYINLS

-1219 RCNSNGKVYPL
+1219 RCNSARKVYSL
-1230 RKVISTAKMSQ
+1230 KKVVSTTRTSAKIT
-1241 KMMKLKKGTY
+1241 KLNKGTY
-1251 YKYVVIAYKMTG
+1251 YKYTAVAYKTTTE
-1263 AGQKVI
+1263 GQKVI

-1277 ATAGGKVGNYKKVK
+1277 ATIGGKVGNYKKVK
-1291 LNKEIVKLKCGKV
+1291 LNKKKVKLKSGKS
-1304 FKIKAE
+1304 FKIEAE
-1310 QVSEKKKLKVKRHRD
+1310 QLLEKKKLKVKRHRG
-1325 ICFESSNPAIATV
+1325 ICFESSNSSIATV
-1338 SASGKVKAKKKGR
+1338 SSSGKVKAKKKGT
-1351 CVIYVYSQSGTFN
+1351 CVIYIYSQSGTFS

>member
-26 TYAKDS
+26 TFAKDS
-32 ATDDSLSGSL
+32 TTDDSLSGSL

-126 FRNGSL
+126 YRNGSL

-162 ITRIEADTFYGCKQ
+162 ITHIEADTFYGCKQ

-258 RGAFYECTALGQV
+258 RGAFYQCTALGQV

-292 TYPFGDKVWSIG
+292 TYPFGNKVRSIG

-372 IYAFSHCPKLKNVIF
+372 IYAFSHCPKLKNAVF
-387 TEGLKTINEGA
+387 TEGMKAINEGA
-398 FDGSAIEEA
+398 FSGSAIEGA

-417 NSAFPY
+417 NGAFPY
-423 KTKLTLLNDKLTN
+423 NTKLTLLNDKLTN

-552 AVASNGQLYWAQEFK
+552 AVASNGQLYWAQEFR

-638 CTVSKDGKL
+638 CIVSKDGKL

-708 AINENKVKVIKATGH
+708 AINENRVK
-723 KAEKMAGKAASCTED
+723 
-738 GLTEGSKCSV
+738 
-748 CGEILKKQEVIKATG
+748 
-763 HKAEK
+763 
-768 MAGKA
+768 
-773 ASCTEDG
+773 
-780 ITEGSKCSVC
+780 
-790 GEILKKQEV
+790 
-799 IKATGHKAEKI
+799 
-810 PGKTASCTEDGITE
+810 
-824 GSKCSVCGEV
+824 
-834 LKKQEVIKAT
+834 
-844 GHKWS
+844 
-849 AWEVTKE
+849 
-856 ASETEEGSRRRICE
+856 
-870 NDKTHIETEV
+870 
-880 IPVLAHVHKLSK
+880 
-892 TEAKAASCTENGNK
+892 
-906 EYYVCSGCKKLFA
+906 
-919 DADAA
+919 
-924 KEINKEDTVIKA
+924 VIKA

-961 CSVCGEVLKKQEVIK
+961 CSVCGEILKKQEV
-976 ATGHK
+976 
-981 AEKMAGKAA
+981 
-990 SCTEDGITE
+990 
-999 GSKCSVCGEVLKKQE
+999 
-1014 IIKATGHK
+1014 IKATGHK

-1062 HKLSKTEAKAASCTE
+1062 HKLTKTEEKKASCTE
-1077 NGNKEYYVC
+1077 AGNKEYYVC
-1086 SGCKKLFADAD
+1086 SDCKKLFADAD
-1097 ATKEI
+1097 AAKEI
-1102 DKEDTVI
+1102 NQEDTVI

-1122 AATYTESG
+1122 AATYTENG

-1167 IEKKITGNRNDGDI
+1167 VEKKITGNRSDGDI

-1310 QVSEKKKLKVKRHRD
+1310 QVPEKKKLKVKRHRD

-1338 SASGKVKAKKKGR
+1338 SASGRVKAKKKGR

-1364 KMTVRVK
+1364 KMIVKVK

>member
-16 ICLSILFSVK
+16 ICLGILFSVK
-26 TYAKDS
+26 TFAKDS
-32 ATDDSLSGSL
+32 AADDSLSGSL
-42 GENITW
+42 GKNITW
-48 ALEGSSDSG
+48 TLEGSSDSG
-57 YTIRISGSGDTPGYD
+57 YTIRISGSGDTPDYD

-94 ITGLGKASFYK
+94 ITGLGKSSFYK

-113 IADSVRSIGDLCF
+113 LADSVRSIGEMCF

-156 VSLPAG
+156 VSLPIG
-162 ITRIEADTFYGCKQ
+162 ITHIESDTFYGCKQ

-186 SIGRRAFYF
+186 SIGRRAFYI

-201 INLSADIEQL
+201 IHLSTDLQQL

-226 IGSKLSELNEQV
+226 IGSKLSELSEQV

-258 RGAFYECTALGQV
+258 KAAFYECTALGQV

-292 TYPFGDKVWSIG
+292 TYPFGDKVRFIG

-398 FDGSAIEEA
+398 FTGSIIKEA

-417 NSAFPY
+417 SRAFPDS
-423 KTKLTLLNDKLTN
+423 TKLTLLNNKLTN
-436 MGGNTYKVIHK
+436 MGENTYKVIHK

-479 MDVKLLDNAMYRAS
+479 MDVDLLDNAMYKAS
-493 ELTLY
+493 ELALY
-498 FSHQSPI
+498 FSHQSPMGFTAI
-505 GQYNTSI
+505 GTT
-512 GASENVA
+512 ENCA
-519 MWQRTPQEVVD
+519 LGQKTPQKVVD
-530 AWMSDSHKEP
+530 AWMSDEHKYP
-540 ILSSKYTAIGVG
+540 ILSSDFTAIGIG
-552 AVASNGQLYWAQEFK
+552 AVESNGQLHWTQEFL
-567 SKVSEEAKQSSY
+567 SKVSEEAMQSSY
-579 KTGNQVN
+579 KNGNQIN
-586 TIEYTT
+586 TIKYTT
-592 DIVTDFHPEQ
+592 DIVNNFYPEQ
-602 TSLTIKEKGESSIVS
+602 ELVKIKEKGNSSIVS
-617 LLKRAIL
+617 ILKRAVL

-647 TGKTAGKATITIYA
+647 TGKEAGNATITIYA
-661 ADNADEYALQTT
+661 ADSADEYALQTT
-673 VQVEVEHN
+673 VQVEVQHN
-681 WQSKYTVD
+681 WQSKYTID
-689 KEATCTENGS
+689 KEPTCTENGS

-708 AINENKVKVIKATGH
+708 TINQDRVR
-723 KAEKMAGKAASCTED
+723 
-738 GLTEGSKCSV
+738 
-748 CGEILKKQEVIKATG
+748 
-763 HKAEK
+763 
-768 MAGKA
+768 
-773 ASCTEDG
+773 
-780 ITEGSKCSVC
+780 
-790 GEILKKQEV
+790 
-799 IKATGHKAEKI
+799 
-810 PGKTASCTEDGITE
+810 
-824 GSKCSVCGEV
+824 
-834 LKKQEVIKAT
+834 VIKAT

-849 AWEVTKE
+849 
-856 ASETEEGSRRRICE
+856 
-870 NDKTHIETEV
+870 D
-880 IPVLAHVHKLSK
+880 
-892 TEAKAASCTENGNK
+892 
-906 EYYVCSGCKKLFA
+906 
-919 DADAA
+919 
-924 KEINKEDTVIKA
+924 
-936 TGHKAEKIAGKAA
+936 
-949 SCTEDGLTEGSK
+949 
-961 CSVCGEVLKKQEVIK
+961 
-976 ATGHK
+976 
-981 AEKMAGKAA
+981 
-990 SCTEDGITE
+990 
-999 GSKCSVCGEVLKKQE
+999 
-1014 IIKATGHK
+1014 
-1022 WSAWEVTKEASE
+1022 WEVTKEASE

-1062 HKLSKTEAKAASCTE
+1062 HKLTKTEAKKASCTE

-1097 ATKEI
+1097 AAKEI
-1102 DKEDTVI
+1102 NKEDTVV
-1109 KATGHKAEKIAGK
+1109 KATGHKVVKDSAVP
-1122 AATYTESG
+1122 ATTTTTG
-1130 LTEGS
+1130 LSEGS
-1135 KCSICGTVI
+1135 HCSVCGQII
-1144 VAQKVIPKKNIKG
+1144 VAQKVIPKKDVKG
-1157 DIKNPTSVNR
+1157 DVNDSISVNDV
-1167 IEKKITGNRNDGDI
+1167 EKKITANRNDGDI
-1181 KDSTF
+1181 AGSTF
-1186 NSLQLRAKKAG
+1186 KILQLRAKKTG
-1197 KNYINLS
+1197 RNYINLS

-1219 RCNSNGKVYPL
+1219 RCNSARKVYSL
-1230 RKVISTAKMSQ
+1230 KKVVSTTRTSAKIT
-1241 KMMKLKKGTY
+1241 KLNKGTY
-1251 YKYVVIAYKMTG
+1251 YKYTAVAYKTTTE
-1263 AGQKVI
+1263 GQKVI

-1277 ATAGGKVGNYKKVK
+1277 ATIGGKVGNYKKVK
-1291 LNKEIVKLKCGKV
+1291 LNKKKVKLKSGKI
-1304 FKIKAE
+1304 FKIEAE
-1310 QVSEKKKLKVKRHRD
+1310 QLPEKKKLKVKRHRG
-1325 ICFESSNPAIATV
+1325 ICFESSNSSIATV
-1338 SASGKVKAKKKGR
+1338 SSSGKVKAKKR
-1351 CVIYVYSQSGTFN
+1351 ELA
-1364 KMTVRVK
+1364 

>member
-16 ICLSILFSVK
+16 ICLGILFSVK
-26 TYAKDS
+26 TFAKDS

-42 GENITW
+42 GKNITW
-48 ALEGSSDSG
+48 TLEGSSDSG
-57 YTIRISGSGDTPGYD
+57 YTIRISGSGDTPDYD

-85 IKSVIVEDG
+85 IKSVVVEDG
-94 ITGLGKASFYK
+94 ITGLGKSSFYK

-113 IADSVRSIGDLCF
+113 LADSVRSIGEMCF

-156 VSLPAG
+156 VSLPIG
-162 ITRIEADTFYGCKQ
+162 ITHIESDTFYGCKQ

-186 SIGRRAFYF
+186 SIGRRAFYI

-201 INLSADIEQL
+201 IHLSTDLQQL

-217 GCSSIDKVN
+217 GCSSIDKIN

-258 RGAFYECTALGQV
+258 RGAFYQCTALGQV

-325 MGTWAFGSTAIE
+325 MGTWAFGKTAIE

-372 IYAFSHCPKLKNVIF
+372 IYTFSHCPKLKNVIF

-398 FDGSAIEEA
+398 FTGSIIKEA

-417 NSAFPY
+417 SRAFPDS
-423 KTKLTLLNDKLTN
+423 TKLTLLNDKLTN

-459 YEVLELVNKIRKE
+459 YEVLELVNKVRKE
-472 NNLEPMT
+472 NNLEPVT

-552 AVASNGQLYWAQEFK
+552 AVASNGQLYWAQEFR

-708 AINENKVKVIKATGH
+708 AINGNRVKV
-723 KAEKMAGKAASCTED
+723 
-738 GLTEGSKCSV
+738 
-748 CGEILKKQEVIKATG
+748 
-763 HKAEK
+763 
-768 MAGKA
+768 
-773 ASCTEDG
+773 
-780 ITEGSKCSVC
+780 
-790 GEILKKQEV
+790 
-799 IKATGHKAEKI
+799 
-810 PGKTASCTEDGITE
+810 
-824 GSKCSVCGEV
+824 
-834 LKKQEVIKAT
+834 
-844 GHKWS
+844 
-849 AWEVTKE
+849 
-856 ASETEEGSRRRICE
+856 
-870 NDKTHIETEV
+870 
-880 IPVLAHVHKLSK
+880 
-892 TEAKAASCTENGNK
+892 
-906 EYYVCSGCKKLFA
+906 
-919 DADAA
+919 
-924 KEINKEDTVIKA
+924 
-936 TGHKAEKIAGKAA
+936 
-949 SCTEDGLTEGSK
+949 
-961 CSVCGEVLKKQEVIK
+961 
-976 ATGHK
+976 
-981 AEKMAGKAA
+981 
-990 SCTEDGITE
+990 
-999 GSKCSVCGEVLKKQE
+999 
-1014 IIKATGHK
+1014 IKATGHK

-1062 HKLSKTEAKAASCTE
+1062 HKLMKVEARKATCTE
-1077 NGNKEYYVC
+1077 DGNKEYYVC

-1097 ATKEI
+1097 AAKEI
-1102 DKEDTVI
+1102 NKEDTVI
-1109 KATGHKAEKIAGK
+1109 KATGHKSEKIAGK
-1122 AATYTESG
+1122 AATYTENG

-1144 VAQKVIPKKNIKG
+1144 VAQKVIPKKDIKG
-1157 DIKNPTSVNR
+1157 DVKNPTSVNR
-1167 IEKKITGNRNDGDI
+1167 VEKKITANRNDGDI
-1181 KDSTF
+1181 AGSTF
-1186 NSLQLRAKKAG
+1186 KIFQLRAKKTG
-1197 KNYINLS
+1197 RNYINLS

-1241 KMMKLKKGTY
+1241 KIMKLKKGTY

-1277 ATAGGKVGNYKKVK
+1277 ATIGGKVGNYKKVK
-1291 LNKEIVKLKCGKV
+1291 LNKKIVKLKCGKV

-1310 QVSEKKKLKVKRHRD
+1310 QVPEKKKLKVKRHRD
-1325 ICFESSNPAIATV
+1325 LCFESSNPAIAAV
-1338 SASGKVKAKKKGR
+1338 SASGRVKAKEKGR

-1364 KMTVRVK
+1364 KMTARVK

>member
-16 ICLSILFSVK
+16 ICLGILFSVK
-26 TYAKDS
+26 TFAKDS
-32 ATDDSLSGSL
+32 AADDSLSGSL
-42 GENITW
+42 GKNITW
-48 ALEGSSDSG
+48 TLEGSSDSG
-57 YTIRISGSGDTPGYD
+57 YTIRISGSGDTPDYD

-94 ITGLGKASFYK
+94 ITGLGKSSFYK

-113 IADSVRSIGDLCF
+113 LADSVRSIGEMCF

-156 VSLPAG
+156 VSLPIG
-162 ITRIEADTFYGCKQ
+162 ITHIESDTFYGCKQ

-226 IGSKLSELNEQV
+226 IGSKLSELSEQV

-258 RGAFYECTALGQV
+258 KAAFYECTALGQV

-292 TYPFGDKVWSIG
+292 TYPFGNKVRSIG

-398 FDGSAIEEA
+398 FTGSIIKEA

-417 NSAFPY
+417 SRAFPDS
-423 KTKLTLLNDKLTN
+423 TKLTLLNNKLTN
-436 MGGNTYKVIHK
+436 MGENTYKVIHK

-479 MDVKLLDNAMYRAS
+479 MDVDLLDNAMYRAS
-493 ELTLY
+493 ELALY
-498 FSHQSPI
+498 FSHQSPMGFTAI
-505 GQYNTSI
+505 GTT
-512 GASENVA
+512 ENCA
-519 MWQRTPQEVVD
+519 LGQKTPQKVVD
-530 AWMSDSHKEP
+530 AWMSDEHKYP
-540 ILSSKYTAIGVG
+540 ILSSDFTAIGIG
-552 AVASNGQLYWAQEFK
+552 AAESNGQLHWTQEFL
-567 SKVSEEAKQSSY
+567 SKVSEEAMQSSY
-579 KTGNQVN
+579 KNGNQIN
-586 TIEYTT
+586 TIKYTT
-592 DIVTDFHPEQ
+592 DIVNNFYPEQ
-602 TSLTIKEKGESSIVS
+602 ELVKIKEKGNSSIVS
-617 LLKRAIL
+617 ILKRAVL

-647 TGKTAGKATITIYA
+647 TGKEAGNATITIYA
-661 ADNADEYALQTT
+661 ADSADEYALQTT
-673 VQVEVEHN
+673 VQVEVQHN
-681 WQSKYTVD
+681 WQSKYTID
-689 KEATCTENGS
+689 KEPTCTENGS

-708 AINENKVKVIKATGH
+708 TINQDRVRVIKATGH
-723 KAEKMAGKAASCTED
+723 KWSDWEVTKEASETEEGSRRRVCENDKTHVETEVIPVLAHVHKLTKTEAKKASCTEN
-738 GLTEGSKCSV
+738 GNKEYYVCSG
-748 CGEILKKQEVIKATG
+748 CKKLFADADAAKEINK
-763 HKAEK
+763 
-768 MAGKA
+768 
-773 ASCTEDG
+773 ED
-780 ITEGSKCSVC
+780 T
-790 GEILKKQEV
+790 
-799 IKATGHKAEKI
+799 
-810 PGKTASCTEDGITE
+810 
-824 GSKCSVCGEV
+824 
-834 LKKQEVIKAT
+834 VIKAT

-856 ASETEEGSRRRICE
+856 ASETEEGSRRRVCE
-870 NDKTHIETEV
+870 NDKTHVETEV
-880 IPVLAHVHKLSK
+880 IPVLAHVHKLTK
-892 TEAKAASCTENGNK
+892 TEAKKASCTENGNK

-949 SCTEDGLTEGSK
+949 
-961 CSVCGEVLKKQEVIK
+961 
-976 ATGHK
+976 
-981 AEKMAGKAA
+981 
-990 SCTEDGITE
+990 
-999 GSKCSVCGEVLKKQE
+999 
-1014 IIKATGHK
+1014 
-1022 WSAWEVTKEASE
+1022 
-1034 TEEGSRRRVC
+1034 
-1044 ENDKTHVETE
+1044 
-1054 VIPVLAHV
+1054 
-1062 HKLSKTEAKAASCTE
+1062 
-1077 NGNKEYYVC
+1077 
-1086 SGCKKLFADAD
+1086 
-1097 ATKEI
+1097 
-1102 DKEDTVI
+1102 
-1109 KATGHKAEKIAGK
+1109 
-1122 AATYTESG
+1122 TYTENG

-1144 VAQKVIPKKNIKG
+1144 VAQKVIPKKDIKG
-1157 DIKNPTSVNR
+1157 DVKNPTSVNR
-1167 IEKKITGNRNDGDI
+1167 VEKKITGNRSDGDI

-1230 RKVISTAKMSQ
+1230 RKVISTAKMCQ
-1241 KMMKLKKGTY
+1241 KIMKLKKGTY

-1291 LNKEIVKLKCGKV
+1291 LNKKIVKLKCGKV

-1310 QVSEKKKLKVKRHRD
+1310 QVPEKKKLKVKRHRD
-1325 ICFESSNPAIATV
+1325 LCFESSNPAIAAV
-1338 SASGKVKAKKKGR
+1338 SASGRVKAKKKGR

>member
-16 ICLSILFSVK
+16 ICLGILFSVK
-26 TYAKDS
+26 TFAKDS
-32 ATDDSLSGSL
+32 AADDSLSGSL
-42 GENITW
+42 GKNITW
-48 ALEGSSDSG
+48 TLEGSSDSG
-57 YTIRISGSGDTPGYD
+57 YTIRISGSGDTPDYD

-94 ITGLGKASFYK
+94 ITGLGKSSFYK

-113 IADSVRSIGDLCF
+113 LADSVRSIGEMCF

-156 VSLPAG
+156 VSLPIG
-162 ITRIEADTFYGCKQ
+162 ITHIESDTFYGCKQ

-186 SIGRRAFYF
+186 SIGRRAFYI

-201 INLSADIEQL
+201 IHLLTDLQQL

-226 IGSKLSELNEQV
+226 IGSKLSELSEQV

-258 RGAFYECTALGQV
+258 KAAFYECTALGQV
-271 TGAKNVEVLGEM
+271 TGAKNVEVLGEV

-292 TYPFGDKVWSIG
+292 TYPFGNKVRSIG

-398 FDGSAIEEA
+398 FTGSIIKEA
-407 VIPKSVSAIG
+407 VIPKSISAIG
-417 NSAFPY
+417 SRAFPDS
-423 KTKLTLLNDKLTN
+423 TKLTLLNNKLTN
-436 MGGNTYKVIHK
+436 MGENTYKVIHK

-479 MDVKLLDNAMYRAS
+479 MDVDLLDNAMYRAS
-493 ELTLY
+493 ELALY
-498 FSHQSPI
+498 FSHQSPMGFTAI
-505 GQYNTSI
+505 GTT
-512 GASENVA
+512 ENCA
-519 MWQRTPQEVVD
+519 LGQKTPQKVVD
-530 AWMSDSHKEP
+530 AWMSDEHKYP
-540 ILSSKYTAIGVG
+540 ILSSDFTAIGIG
-552 AVASNGQLYWAQEFK
+552 AVESNGQLHWTQEFL
-567 SKVSEEAKQSSY
+567 SKVSEEAMQSSY
-579 KTGNQVN
+579 KNGNQIN
-586 TIEYTT
+586 TIKYTT
-592 DIVTDFHPEQ
+592 DIVNNFYPEQ
-602 TSLTIKEKGESSIVS
+602 ELVKIKEKGNSSIVS
-617 LLKRAIL
+617 ILKRAVL

-647 TGKTAGKATITIYA
+647 TGKEAGNATITIYA
-661 ADNADEYALQTT
+661 ADSADEYALQTT
-673 VQVEVEHN
+673 VQVEVQHN
-681 WQSKYTVD
+681 WQSKYTID
-689 KEATCTENGS
+689 KEPTCTENGS

-708 AINENKVKVIKATGH
+708 TINQDRVR
-723 KAEKMAGKAASCTED
+723 
-738 GLTEGSKCSV
+738 
-748 CGEILKKQEVIKATG
+748 
-763 HKAEK
+763 
-768 MAGKA
+768 
-773 ASCTEDG
+773 
-780 ITEGSKCSVC
+780 
-790 GEILKKQEV
+790 
-799 IKATGHKAEKI
+799 
-810 PGKTASCTEDGITE
+810 
-824 GSKCSVCGEV
+824 
-834 LKKQEVIKAT
+834 VIKAT

-856 ASETEEGSRRRICE
+856 ASETEEGSRRRVCE
-870 NDKTHIETEV
+870 NDKTHVEIEV
-880 IPVLAHVHKLSK
+880 IPVLAHVHKLTK
-892 TEAKAASCTENGNK
+892 TEAKKASCTENGNK

-949 SCTEDGLTEGSK
+949 
-961 CSVCGEVLKKQEVIK
+961 
-976 ATGHK
+976 
-981 AEKMAGKAA
+981 
-990 SCTEDGITE
+990 
-999 GSKCSVCGEVLKKQE
+999 
-1014 IIKATGHK
+1014 
-1022 WSAWEVTKEASE
+1022 
-1034 TEEGSRRRVC
+1034 
-1044 ENDKTHVETE
+1044 
-1054 VIPVLAHV
+1054 
-1062 HKLSKTEAKAASCTE
+1062 
-1077 NGNKEYYVC
+1077 
-1086 SGCKKLFADAD
+1086 
-1097 ATKEI
+1097 
-1102 DKEDTVI
+1102 
-1109 KATGHKAEKIAGK
+1109 
-1122 AATYTESG
+1122 TYTENG

-1144 VAQKVIPKKNIKG
+1144 VAQKVIPKKDIKG
-1157 DIKNPTSVNR
+1157 DVKNPTSVNR
-1167 IEKKITGNRNDGDI
+1167 VEKKITGNRSDGDI

-1230 RKVISTAKMSQ
+1230 RKVISTAKMCQ
-1241 KMMKLKKGTY
+1241 KIMKLKKGTY

-1291 LNKEIVKLKCGKV
+1291 LNKKIVKLKCGKV

-1310 QVSEKKKLKVKRHRD
+1310 QVPEKKKLKVKRHRD
-1325 ICFESSNPAIATV
+1325 LCFESSNPAIAAV
-1338 SASGKVKAKKKGR
+1338 SASGRVKAKKKGR